1 MPWNCLWG
9 YQAPAPACRVSGPLH
24 LLLQKEGVGQAHAF
38 RSKSF
43 RKPRPCHWCHQP
55 VHNTGSCCRVCKYV
69 CHQACESKVA
79 GAVELSDSA
88 NTAQILAQVQNSDR
102 ARFSDTSWQI
112 HRTWTRNGDPLPLSP
127 TPSRSLPAPLA
138 APPAAP
144 PATATVTLRSEQN
157 GIYDTISSRAV
168 SAPATPASTTFSR
181 EQGGSRSA
189 SYPGG
194 PGSRLDLCYVAERM
208 LALHLPERDAHAEA
222 QAAHMLTNKHGE
234 HFMVFEVSG
243 GDSAGGVGAARGVF
257 GRARSLG
264 WAGDLAPPLERLC
277 AACKHIESWLAAHPK
292 NVAILLAWGNRERLG
307 VLVAAYMHYSA
318 ICGAP
323 EHALD
328 RYAMRRYLDD
338 RVPVFQLPSNKR
350 YIDTFAG
357 LLAGQIRV
365 NAAPLQLTHVSV
377 AGSLASPATPTIAFL
392 KIYENFVCVYTS
404 GLYMVNGGGW
414 TVGVGRLA
422 LRGDVVVRAYRRAAQ
437 VRPGAGPGSQGP
449 GGPGQ
454 RRLVFAC
461 QFHTCAVADHTL
473 SFTKQQLD
481 HAVHDPSFPSDGAVE
496 LVFLRGEGG
505 GGAAPAPTP
514 AAPLRAAPDALARA
528 DSLEHLRPLSTLT
541 DEDPGEN
548 NGSAEGSG
556 SGGEAGD
563 GAEAAHTFGP
573 LDGSIYATVVR
584 AGGGPSSPLS
594 ASMDSG
600 ISSAGRRA
608 APSPPDE
615 LDALLGDMLRTVS
628 ALPDPP
634 PQSHTDRPPDIP
646 YHARADSAPFTYGAP
661 GLRPGML
668 RAPNRLASPE
678 LVRRALGGDR
688 NYRPIED
695 DDDER
700 TVTPEPPS
708 PRTPL
713 SPRTL
718 RKLSHEDV
726 TTTTTVV
733 APPPASPIRN
743 GSRWT
748 NGEVEW
754 AERPASASAVTRKTP
769 ENGSWRSASTL
780 GWHESSRAREPRRSE
795 SSVEGSSGLT
805 WLQRQ
810 QQKLR
815 ERKEARERVARLPL
829 EWDTTSSRHVRRSA
843 SHRVD
848 GYTSDTT
855 AFADDDED
863 FSVPL
868 HVNTRT
874 PLRTEH
880 TSPQAPDRTSSRK
893 FMYEKM
899 TMREWSTTSTPNS
912 TPAPGL
918 LSLAEPSNTDTI
930 DRAENWSRVESRTES
945 RTESRAGTPLFP
957 THPRT
962 PYPPTPT
969 PSLSARPPRSPSVT
983 RYNMFDLE
991 DARKE
996 REVSPESEYRTYN
1009 GSSGSRRSSV
1019 SGTAE
1024 PQHVAPDRVRFAR
1037 DTSHYW
1043 YKPNISRDDAVS
1055 ALLQLEEG
1063 AFIVRDSN
1071 SFPGAFGLAVRAGGA
1086 GGVRH
1091 FLIEPTARGVR
1102 LRGCPDEPVFSSLSA
1117 LVYQHTVTPLALPVP
1132 LRLPDRD
1139 PWTGGGANAAAR
1151 ALLATGAACHVLLLG
1166 SENTEALTGPAA
1178 VKRAVTNILAK
1189 KGGAHVVHFKVFG
1202 GGITLTDAARKL
1214 FFRRH
1219 YPAAAVSY
1227 AGLDPDERRYM
1238 YTDNNTQ
1245 LEKRVFAFVA
1255 RASSGADNQCH
1266 VFAELEPE
1274 QPATA
1279 IVNFVNKALLGSS
1292 QKKDII

>member
-1 MPWNCLWG
+1 MPWNCFWG
-9 YQAPAPACRVSGPLH
+9 YESPPPLCRVSGPLH
-24 LLLQKEGVGQAHAF
+24 FINQKEGVAQAHAF
-38 RSKSF
+38 RSKVF
-43 RKPRPCHWCHQP
+43 KKPRSCQWCHQL
-55 VHNTGSCCRVCKYV
+55 VHNQGSCCRVCKYV
-69 CHQACESKVA
+69 CHTGCESKVS
-79 GAVELSDSA
+79 GAIELSDPANSA
-88 NTAQILAQVQNSDR
+88 EILQRLQNSDK

-112 HRTWTRNGDPLPLSP
+112 HRTWARNGDPLQLSP
-127 TPSRSLPAPLA
+127 PPPREDISTLPAS
-138 APPAAP
+138 
-144 PATATVTLRSEQN
+144 ATAATVTSPLRSDQN
-157 GIYDTISSRAV
+157 GIYDTITTRAV
-168 SAPATPASTTFSR
+168 SAPAPSATSVFAR
-181 EQGGSRSA
+181 EHGTRSV
-189 SYPGG
+189 SYPGPG
-194 PGSRLDLCYVAERM
+194 GAGSRLDLCYVAERM
-208 LALHLPERDAHAEA
+208 LALHLPDRDAQAEA
-222 QAAHMLTNKHGE
+222 QAAHMLNNKHGE
-234 HFMVFEVSG
+234 HYMVFEVSG
-243 GDSAGGVGAARGVF
+243 NDSSADSRTARSVF

-338 RVPVFQLPSNKR
+338 RVPVFHLPSNKR

-365 NAAPLQLTHVSV
+365 NAAPLHLTHVSV
-377 AGSLASPATPTIAFL
+377 AGSLAAPTTPTIAFL
-392 KIYENFVCVYTS
+392 KIYENYTCVYTS

-422 LRGDVVVRAYRRAAQ
+422 LRGDVLVRAYRRPAHAHTHAHN
-437 VRPGAGPGSQGP
+437 P
-449 GGPGQ
+449 Q
-454 RRLVFAC
+454 RHLVFAC

-496 LVFLRGEGG
+496 LVFARGGS
-505 GGAAPAPTP
+505 GGATPAPTP

-528 DSLEHLRPLSTLT
+528 DSLEHLRPLSTIT
-541 DEDPGEN
+541 DDDPGDN

-556 SGGEAGD
+556 SGGETGE

-615 LDALLGDMLRTVS
+615 LDALLGDMLRTVRT
-628 ALPDPP
+628 LPDPP
-634 PQSHTDRPPDIP
+634 PTPAPQSHADRAPDIP

-668 RAPNRLASPE
+668 RASNRLASPE
-678 LVRRALGGDR
+678 LVRRALGSDR
-688 NYRPIED
+688 GYRAIED

-700 TVTPEPPS
+700 TVTPDPQ
-708 PRTPL
+708 RTPL

-718 RKLSHEDV
+718 RKFTHDDI
-726 TTTTTVV
+726 TTTTTTTI
-733 APPPASPIRN
+733 PPPASPVRN
-743 GSRWT
+743 GKWL
-748 NGEVEW
+748 NGDAEW
-754 AERPASASAVTRKTP
+754 IERPPSSARKP
-769 ENGSWRSASTL
+769 ENGTWRSNSTV
-780 GWHESSRAREPRRSE
+780 GWQDFNTIRREPRRSE
-795 SSVEGSSGLT
+795 GNNVEGNSGLT

-829 EWDTTSSRHVRRSA
+829 EWDAPSRHVRRSA

-855 AFADDDED
+855 AFADDDDD

-874 PLRTEH
+874 PLRTDSI
-880 TSPQAPDRTSSRK
+880 SPQAPDRTSSK
-893 FMYEKM
+893 KIMYEKM
-899 TMREWSTTSTPNS
+899 TLREWSTSSTPTSTQ
-912 TPAPGL
+912 APGL
-918 LSLAEPSNTDTI
+918 LSLAEPNNNDTI
-930 DRAENWSRVESRTES
+930 SRERSESWSRSS
-945 RTESRAGTPLFP
+945 SRAGTPAFP

-969 PSLSARPPRSPSVT
+969 PSLSARPPRSPTVS
-983 RYNMFDLE
+983 
-991 DARKE
+991 RKE
-996 REVSPESEYRTYN
+996 RESSPESEYRVYN
-1009 GSSGSRRSSV
+1009 GVGTASTGSRRSSV
-1019 SGTAE
+1019 SATE

-1043 YKPNISRDDAVS
+1043 YKPNISRDDAVA
-1055 ALLQLEEG
+1055 ALQQLEEG

-1091 FLIEPTARGVR
+1091 FLVEPTARGVR

-1132 LRLPDRD
+1132 LNLPDRD
-1139 PWTGGGANAAAR
+1139 PWSGGSASAAAR
-1151 ALLATGAACHVLLLG
+1151 ALLATGAACNVLLLG

-1178 VKRAVTNILAK
+1178 VKRAVQNILQK
-1189 KGGAHVVHFKVFG
+1189 KAAAHVVHFKVFG

-1219 YPAAAVSY
+1219 YPASGVSY
-1227 AGLDPDERRYM
+1227 AGLDPDERRY
-1238 YTDNNTQ
+1238 THVDGGTQ
-1245 LEKRVFAFVA
+1245 SEKRIFAFVA

-1279 IVNFVNKALLGSS
+1279 IVNFVNKALLGNS
-1292 QKKDII
+1292 QKRDII

>member
-1 MPWNCLWG
+1 MPWNCFWG
-9 YQAPAPACRVSGPLH
+9 YQPPAPTCRVSGPLH
-24 LLLQKEGVGQAHAF
+24 LIQKEGVAQAHAF

-43 RKPRPCHWCHQP
+43 RKPQPCHWCHQP
-55 VHNTGSCCRVCKYV
+55 VTGQGSCCRVCKYV
-69 CHQACESKVA
+69 CHTSCENKVS
-79 GAVELSDSA
+79 GAVELADPA
-88 NTAQILAQVQNSDR
+88 NTAQILAQLQNPDR

-112 HRTWTRNGDPLPLSP
+112 HRTWRREDPLPLSP
-127 TPSRSLPAPLA
+127 PSLRVAAATSAPAPQ
-138 APPAAP
+138 
-144 PATATVTLRSEQN
+144 LRSDQN
-157 GIYDTISSRAV
+157 GIYDTITTRAV
-168 SAPATPASTTFSR
+168 SAPATPAGALFGRDQT
-181 EQGGSRSA
+181 GARSA
-189 SYPGG
+189 SFPVGG
-194 PGSRLDLCYVAERM
+194 SAGRLDLCYVAERM
-208 LALHLPERDAHAEA
+208 LALHLPDRDAHAEA

-234 HFMVFEVSG
+234 HFMVFEVSCSNG
-243 GDSAGGVGAARGVF
+243 SGAGRDAHVAF
-257 GRARSLG
+257 GRARALG
-264 WAGDLAPPLERLC
+264 WAGTLAPPLERLC
-277 AACKHIESWLAAHPK
+277 AACKHIESWLAAHPR
-292 NVAILLAWGNRERLG
+292 NVAVLLAWGNRERLG

-338 RVPVFQLPSNKR
+338 RVPVFHLPSNKR

-365 NAAPLQLTHVSV
+365 NAAPLHLTHVSV
-377 AGSLASPATPTIAFL
+377 AGALAPASEPTIAFL

-404 GLYMVNGGGW
+404 GLYMVSGGGW

-422 LRGDVVVRAYRRAAQ
+422 LRGDVLVRAYRRPAQ
-437 VRPGAGPGSQGP
+437 AQ
-449 GGPGQ
+449 Q

-481 HAVHDPSFPSDGAVE
+481 HAAHDPSFPSDGAVE
-496 LVFLRGEGG
+496 LVFARSEGG

-541 DEDPGEN
+541 DDDPGEN

-556 SGGEAGD
+556 SGGEAGE

-584 AGGGPSSPLS
+584 AGGGPASLLS

-634 PQSHTDRPPDIP
+634 GAQPAAAQSHSDRASDIP

-688 NYRPIED
+688 SYRPIED
-695 DDDER
+695 DDER
-700 TVTPEPPS
+700 VATPEPPS
-708 PRTPL
+708 PHTPV

-718 RKLSHEDV
+718 RKLTHEDV
-726 TTTTTVV
+726 TTTTTAV
-733 APPPASPIRN
+733 PPPASPLRN
-743 GSRWT
+743 GRWL
-748 NGEVEW
+748 NGDAEW
-754 AERPASASAVTRKTP
+754 TDRPPSNARKAIE
-769 ENGSWRSASTL
+769 ENGTWRSASTL

-795 SSVEGSSGLT
+795 SALEGSTGLT

-815 ERKEARERVARLPL
+815 ERKEARERVQRLPL
-829 EWDTTSSRHVRRSA
+829 EWDATSRHVRRSA
-843 SHRVD
+843 SHRMD

-855 AFADDDED
+855 AFADDDDD

-868 HVNTRT
+868 HVHTLRT
-874 PLRTEH
+874 PLRNDSI
-880 TSPQAPDRTSSRK
+880 SPQAPDRTSSRK
-893 FMYEKM
+893 FMFEKM
-899 TMREWSTTSTPNS
+899 TMREWSDSNTPTST
-912 TPAPGL
+912 TAPGL
-918 LSLAEPSNTDTI
+918 LSLAEPPSNDTI
-930 DRAENWSRVESRTES
+930 IRERTES
-945 RTESRAGTPLFP
+945 WSRSESRAGTPLFP

-969 PSLSARPPRSPSVT
+969 PSLSARPPRSPPVT
-983 RYNMFDLE
+983 
-991 DARKE
+991 RKE
-996 REVSPESEYRTYN
+996 RESSPESEYRIYN
-1009 GSSGSRRSSV
+1009 GSCGSRRSSAGG
-1019 SGTAE
+1019 SE
-1024 PQHVAPDRVRFAR
+1024 PQHVAPDRERFAR
-1037 DTSHYW
+1037 DTSHFW
-1043 YKPNISRDDAVS
+1043 YKPNISRDDAVA
-1055 ALLQLEEG
+1055 ALQQLEEG
-1063 AFIVRDSN
+1063 SFIVRDSN
-1071 SFPGAFGLAVRAGGA
+1071 SFPGAFGLAVRAGAG

-1091 FLIEPTARGVR
+1091 FLVEPAARGVR
-1102 LRGCPDEPVFSSLSA
+1102 LRGCPDEPVFGSLSA

-1139 PWTGGGANAAAR
+1139 PWSGGTANAAAR

-1178 VKRAVTNILAK
+1178 VKRAVTNIILK

-1219 YPAAAVSY
+1219 YPAANVSY
-1227 AGLDPDERRYM
+1227 AGLDPDERRFAHV
-1238 YTDNNTQ
+1238 DNGNKN
-1245 LEKRVFAFVA
+1245 EKRIFAFVA
-1255 RASSGADNQCH
+1255 RAATGSDNQCH

-1279 IVNFVNKALLGSS
+1279 IVNFVNKALLGNS

>member
-9 YQAPAPACRVSGPLH
+9 YEAPPPTCRVSGPLH
-24 LLLQKEGVGQAHAF
+24 LIFQKEGVAKAHAF
-38 RSKSF
+38 RTKNF

-55 VHNTGSCCRVCKYV
+55 VQNQGLCCRVCKYV
-69 CHQACESKVA
+69 CHTACENKVS
-79 GAVELSDSA
+79 GAIELADPANAAQLLEQLQSA
-88 NTAQILAQVQNSDR
+88 DR
-102 ARFSDTSWQI
+102 PRFTDTSWQI
-112 HRTWTRNGDPLPLSP
+112 HQSWIRNGEPLPLPQP
-127 TPSRSLPAPLA
+127 TTRTHLEPLSA
-138 APPAAP
+138 SD
-144 PATATVTLRSEQN
+144 ATTNEPNVDRN
-157 GIYDTISSRAV
+157 GIYDTIRSRAV
-168 SAPATPASTTFSR
+168 SAPATPAGFTR
-181 EQGGSRSA
+181 EQSGPRSVSYSGSA
-189 SYPGG
+189 AGT
-194 PGSRLDLCYVAERM
+194 SRLDLCYVAERM
-208 LALHLPERDAHAEA
+208 LALHLPERDAQSEK
-222 QAAHMLTNKHGE
+222 QAAHMLNNKHGE
-234 HFMVFEVSG
+234 HFMVFEVSS
-243 GDSAGGVGAARGVF
+243 GDGSSDSRARNVF
-257 GRARSLG
+257 GRAKLLG
-264 WAGDLAPPLERLC
+264 WVGNLAPPLEKLC

-292 NVAILLAWGNRERLG
+292 NVAVLLAWGNREGLG

-338 RVPVFQLPSNKR
+338 RVPVFGLPSNKR

-365 NAAPLQLTHVSV
+365 NAAPLHLTHVSV
-377 AGSLASPATPTIAFL
+377 AGSLASPAAPTIAFL

-404 GLYMVNGGGW
+404 GLYMVSGGGW

-422 LRGDVVVRAYRRAAQ
+422 LRGDVLVRAYRRPAHA
-437 VRPGAGPGSQGP
+437 RSPPRMLA
-449 GGPGQ
+449 
-454 RRLVFAC
+454 FAC

-481 HAVHDPSFPSDGAVE
+481 HATHDPLFPNDGAVE
-496 LVFLRGEGG
+496 LVFARGEGT

-541 DEDPGEN
+541 DDDNGEN

-556 SGGEAGD
+556 SSGETGD
-563 GAEAAHTFGP
+563 GSEAAHTFGP

-584 AGGGPSSPLS
+584 AGGGGPASPLS

-615 LDALLGDMLRTVS
+615 LDTLLGDMLRTVS

-634 PQSHTDRPPDIP
+634 PATAGSQSHADRAPDIP

-668 RAPNRLASPE
+668 RASNRLASPE
-678 LVRRALGGDR
+678 LVRRALGNDR
-688 NYRPIED
+688 NYRHIED

-713 SPRTL
+713 SPRTF
-718 RKLSHEDV
+718 RKLTHEDV
-726 TTTTTVV
+726 TTTTT
-733 APPPASPIRN
+733 ATPPPVSPQSN
-743 GSRWT
+743 GRWL
-748 NGEVEW
+748 NGEADW
-754 AERPASASAVTRKTP
+754 KERSATSIRKTP
-769 ENGSWRSASTL
+769 DNTNWRTASTL
-780 GWHESSRAREPRRSE
+780 DWRENSRLREPRRSE
-795 SSVEGSSGLT
+795 SGVESTGLT

-829 EWDTTSSRHVRRSA
+829 EWNGPHNVRRSA

-855 AFADDDED
+855 AFADDDDD

-868 HVNTRT
+868 HVNTIRT
-874 PLRTEH
+874 SHRTDSI
-880 TSPQAPDRTSSRK
+880 SPQAPDRTSSKK
-893 FMYEKM
+893 FMYEK
-899 TMREWSTTSTPNS
+899 TTLREWSTNS
-912 TPAPGL
+912 TPRSTPVPGL
-918 LSLAEPSNTDTI
+918 LSLAEPLNNDTLI
-930 DRAENWSRVESRTES
+930 RERSESWSRA
-945 RTESRAGTPLFP
+945 ESRAGTPAFP

-969 PSLSARPPRSPSVT
+969 PSISARPPRSPPVT
-983 RYNMFDLE
+983 
-991 DARKE
+991 RKE
-996 REVSPESEYRTYN
+996 RDGSPEVEYRIYN
-1009 GSSGSRRSSV
+1009 GSLGSRRSSLGG
-1019 SGTAE
+1019 SAE

-1043 YKPNISRDDAVS
+1043 YKPNISRDDAIS
-1055 ALLQLEEG
+1055 ALLPLEEG
-1063 AFIVRDSN
+1063 SFIVRDSN
-1071 SFPGAFGLAVRAGGA
+1071 SFPGAFGLAVRAGGV

-1091 FLIEPTARGVR
+1091 FLIEPTAKGVR

-1132 LRLPDRD
+1132 LSLPDRD
-1139 PWTGGGANAAAR
+1139 PWTGGTANAAAR
-1151 ALLATGAACHVLLLG
+1151 ALLATGAACQVLLLG

-1178 VKRAVTNILAK
+1178 VTRAVQNLLQK
-1189 KGGAHVVHFKVFG
+1189 KSPAYVVNFKVFG
-1202 GGITLTDAARKL
+1202 GGITLTDSARKL

-1219 YPAAAVSY
+1219 YPASGVSY
-1227 AGLDPDERRYM
+1227 AGLDPEGRRFTYV
-1238 YTDNNTQ
+1238 DNGKQGLKNI
-1245 LEKRVFAFVA
+1245 FAFVA
-1255 RASSGADNQCH
+1255 RVSSGADNQCH
-1266 VFAELEPE
+1266 VFAELETE

-1279 IVNFVNKALLGSS
+1279 IVNFVNKALLGNT

>member
-1 MPWNCLWG
+1 MPWCCPWSRERQRPL
-9 YQAPAPACRVSGPLH
+9 AVSPPLQ
-24 LLLQKEGVGQAHAF
+24 LLVQKEGVAQAHAF

-55 VHNTGSCCRVCKYV
+55 VTNQASYCRVCKYV
-69 CHQACESKVA
+69 CHTTCESKVS
-79 GAVELSDSA
+79 GAVELADPA
-88 NTAQILAQVQNSDR
+88 NAALLAQLHNSDR

-112 HRTWTRNGDPLPLSP
+112 HRTWARNGDPLPLSP
-127 TPSRSLPAPLA
+127 PSARAPAPPVTTA
-138 APPAAP
+138 APQ
-144 PATATVTLRSEQN
+144 LRTDQN
-157 GIYDTISSRAV
+157 GIYDTITPRAV
-168 SAPATPASTTFSR
+168 SAPATPATPLARDQS
-181 EQGGSRSA
+181 GLRSA
-189 SYPGG
+189 SYPGPAG
-194 PGSRLDLCYVAERM
+194 GSRLDLCYVAERM

-222 QAAHMLTNKHGE
+222 QAAHMLSNKHGE
-234 HFMVFEVSG
+234 HFMVFEVSSCDG
-243 GDSAGGVGAARGVF
+243 SGDGRVARAVF

-264 WAGDLAPPLERLC
+264 WSGDLAPPLERLC

-292 NVAILLAWGNRERLG
+292 NVAILLAWGSRERLG

-338 RVPVFQLPSNKR
+338 RVPVFHLPSNKR

-365 NAAPLQLTHVSV
+365 NAAPLHLTHVSV
-377 AGSLASPATPTIAFL
+377 AGTLASPATPTIAFL

-404 GLYMVNGGGW
+404 GLYMVSGGGW

-422 LRGDVVVRAYRRAAQ
+422 LRGDVVVRAYRRAAHAH
-437 VRPGAGPGSQGP
+437 PSSQSSVP
-449 GGPGQ
+449 

-481 HAVHDPSFPSDGAVE
+481 HAAHDPAFPNDGAVE
-496 LVFLRGEGG
+496 LVFARGEGA
-505 GGAAPAPTP
+505 GGAPPAPTP
-514 AAPLRAAPDALARA
+514 AAPLRAAPDALARH

-556 SGGEAGD
+556 SGGEAGES
-563 GAEAAHTFGP
+563 GEAAHTFGP

-584 AGGGPSSPLS
+584 AGGGGPASPLS

-628 ALPDPP
+628 ALPDAPTS
-634 PQSHTDRPPDIP
+634 QSSADRAPDIP

-688 NYRPIED
+688 SYKPIED

-700 TVTPEPPS
+700 APTPDAV
-708 PRTPL
+708 RTPL

-718 RKLSHEDV
+718 RKLTHEDV
-726 TTTTTVV
+726 TTTSTAATT
-733 APPPASPIRN
+733 PSPLRN
-743 GSRWT
+743 GRWL
-748 NGEVEW
+748 NGDAEW
-754 AERPASASAVTRKTP
+754 VDRPPSSTRKALP
-769 ENGSWRSASTL
+769 ENGTWRSNSSL
-780 GWHESSRAREPRRSE
+780 GWQESTRLREPRRSE
-795 SSVEGSSGLT
+795 SGTESSGLT

-829 EWDTTSSRHVRRSA
+829 EWDAPASRHVRRSA

-874 PLRTEH
+874 TLRNDSI
-880 TSPQAPDRTSSRK
+880 SPQAPDRTSSRK

-899 TMREWSTTSTPNS
+899 TMREWSASS
-912 TPAPGL
+912 TPATTPVPGL
-918 LSLAEPSNTDTI
+918 LSLAEPSDTRI
-930 DRAENWSRVESRTES
+930 RERSESWSR
-945 RTESRAGTPLFP
+945 ESRAGTPAFP

-969 PSLSARPPRSPSVT
+969 PSLSARPPRSPPVT
-983 RYNMFDLE
+983 
-991 DARKE
+991 RKE
-996 REVSPESEYRTYN
+996 REGSPESEYRVYN
-1009 GSSGSRRSSV
+1009 GSCGSRRSSLGG
-1019 SGTAE
+1019 SAE
-1024 PQHVAPDRVRFAR
+1024 PHHVADDRVRFAR

-1043 YKPNISRDDAVS
+1043 YKPNISRDDAVA
-1055 ALLQLEEG
+1055 ALQPLEEG

-1071 SFPGAFGLAVRAGGA
+1071 SFPGAFGLAVRAGPA

-1091 FLIEPTARGVR
+1091 FLVEPTAKGVR

-1139 PWTGGGANAAAR
+1139 PWTGGTANAAAR

-1178 VKRAVTNILAK
+1178 VKRAVHIVLQK
-1189 KGGAHVVHFKVFG
+1189 KAPACVVHFKVFG
-1202 GGITLTDAARKL
+1202 GGITLTDSTRKL

-1219 YPAAAVSY
+1219 YPANGVSY
-1227 AGLDPDERRYM
+1227 AGLDPDERRYT
-1238 YTDNNTQ
+1238 YVDNGTQ
-1245 LEKRVFAFVA
+1245 TEKRVFAFVA
-1255 RASSGADNQCH
+1255 RASLGADNQCH

-1279 IVNFVNKALLGSS
+1279 IVNFVNKALLGNS
-1292 QKKDII
+1292 QKRDII

>member
-1 MPWNCLWG
+1 
-9 YQAPAPACRVSGPLH
+9 
-24 LLLQKEGVGQAHAF
+24 
-38 RSKSF
+38 
-43 RKPRPCHWCHQP
+43 
-55 VHNTGSCCRVCKYV
+55 
-69 CHQACESKVA
+69 
-79 GAVELSDSA
+79 
-88 NTAQILAQVQNSDR
+88 
-102 ARFSDTSWQI
+102 
-112 HRTWTRNGDPLPLSP
+112 
-127 TPSRSLPAPLA
+127 
-138 APPAAP
+138 
-144 PATATVTLRSEQN
+144 
-157 GIYDTISSRAV
+157 
-168 SAPATPASTTFSR
+168 
-181 EQGGSRSA
+181 
-189 SYPGG
+189 
-194 PGSRLDLCYVAERM
+194 M
-208 LALHLPERDAHAEA
+208 LALHLPERDAQAEA
-222 QAAHMLTNKHGE
+222 QAAHMLNNKHGD
-234 HFMVFEVSG
+234 HYMVFEVSG
-243 GDSAGGVGAARGVF
+243 AEGDGRTARNVF

-264 WAGDLAPPLERLC
+264 WPGELAPPLERLC

-338 RVPVFQLPSNKR
+338 RVPIFDLPSNKR

-365 NAAPLQLTHVSV
+365 NAAPLHLTHVSV
-377 AGSLASPATPTIAFL
+377 AGSLAAPTAPTIAFL
-392 KIYENFVCVYTS
+392 KIYENYTCVYTS

-422 LRGDVVVRAYRRAAQ
+422 LRGDVLVRAYRRAAH
-437 VRPGAGPGSQGP
+437 AASQ
-449 GGPGQ
+449 Q
-454 RRLVFAC
+454 RQLVFAC

-496 LVFLRGEGG
+496 LVFARGEGSA
-505 GGAAPAPTP
+505 GAAPAPTP

-528 DSLEHLRPLSTLT
+528 DSLEHLRPLSALT
-541 DEDPGEN
+541 DDEPGEN
-548 NGSAEGSG
+548 NGSAEG
-556 SGGEAGD
+556 GEAGE
-563 GAEAAHTFGP
+563 GAEGAHTFGP

-634 PQSHTDRPPDIP
+634 QSTADRAPDIP

-668 RAPNRLASPE
+668 RASNRLASPE
-678 LVRRALGGDR
+678 LVRRV
-688 NYRPIED
+688 YRPVED

-700 TVTPEPPS
+700 TVTPEPS

-718 RKLSHEDV
+718 RKLTHDDI
-726 TTTTTVV
+726 TTTTTTTI
-733 APPPASPIRN
+733 PSPATPVTN
-743 GSRWT
+743 GRWT
-748 NGEVEW
+748 NGDAEW
-754 AERPASASAVTRKTP
+754 IERPPSSARKNAP
-769 ENGSWRSASTL
+769 ENGTWRSTSTIE
-780 GWHESSRAREPRRSE
+780 WQDSNTIRRESRRSE
-795 SSVEGSSGLT
+795 GSNGDNSGLT

-829 EWDTTSSRHVRRSA
+829 EWDAPSRHVRRSA

-855 AFADDDED
+855 AFADDDDD

-874 PLRTEH
+874 PLRTDSI
-880 TSPQAPDRTSSRK
+880 SPQAPDRTSSRK

-899 TMREWSTTSTPNS
+899 TMREWSTSSTPTSTQ
-912 TPAPGL
+912 APGL
-918 LSLAEPSNTDTI
+918 LSLAEPNNNETFI
-930 DRAENWSRVESRTES
+930 RDRSESWSRSD
-945 RTESRAGTPLFP
+945 SRAGTPAFP

-969 PSLSARPPRSPSVT
+969 PSLSARPPRSPTVS
-983 RYNMFDLE
+983 
-991 DARKE
+991 RKE
-996 REVSPESEYRTYN
+996 REGSPESEYRIYN
-1009 GSSGSRRSSV
+1009 GVGAGAGTGTGTGSSGSRRSSV
-1019 SGTAE
+1019 STTAE
-1024 PQHVAPDRVRFAR
+1024 PQHVAPDRVRFAK

-1043 YKPNISRDDAVS
+1043 YKPNISRDDAIS
-1055 ALLQLEEG
+1055 ALVQLEEG
-1063 AFIVRDSN
+1063 SFIVRDSN
-1071 SFPGAFGLAVRAGGA
+1071 SFPGAFGLAVRAGAA

-1091 FLIEPTARGVR
+1091 FLVEPTARGVR

-1132 LRLPDRD
+1132 LRLPERD
-1139 PWTGGGANAAAR
+1139 PWSGGNASAAAR
-1151 ALLATGAACHVLLLG
+1151 ALLATGAACNVLLLG

-1178 VKRAVTNILAK
+1178 VKRAVQNILQK
-1189 KGGAHVVHFKVFG
+1189 KPAGHVVHFKVFG

-1219 YPAAAVSY
+1219 YPASGVSH
-1227 AGLDPDERRYM
+1227 AGLDPTERRFTYM
-1238 YTDNNTQ
+1238 ENNKK
-1245 LEKRVFAFVA
+1245 LEKRIFAFVA
-1255 RASSGADNQCH
+1255 RSSSGADNECH

-1292 QKKDII
+1292 QKRDII

>member
-1 MPWNCLWG
+1 
-9 YQAPAPACRVSGPLH
+9 
-24 LLLQKEGVGQAHAF
+24 
-38 RSKSF
+38 
-43 RKPRPCHWCHQP
+43 
-55 VHNTGSCCRVCKYV
+55 
-69 CHQACESKVA
+69 
-79 GAVELSDSA
+79 
-88 NTAQILAQVQNSDR
+88 
-102 ARFSDTSWQI
+102 
-112 HRTWTRNGDPLPLSP
+112 
-127 TPSRSLPAPLA
+127 
-138 APPAAP
+138 
-144 PATATVTLRSEQN
+144 
-157 GIYDTISSRAV
+157 
-168 SAPATPASTTFSR
+168 
-181 EQGGSRSA
+181 
-189 SYPGG
+189 
-194 PGSRLDLCYVAERM
+194 M
-208 LALHLPERDAHAEA
+208 LALHLPHRDARAEA
-222 QAAHMLTNKHGE
+222 QAAHMLSNKHGE

-243 GDSAGGVGAARGVF
+243 GEEYVRECEEGLARSIF
-257 GRARSLG
+257 GRSRALG
-264 WAGDLAPPLERLC
+264 WPGALAPPLERLC

-292 NVAILLAWGNRERLG
+292 NVAVLLAWGSRERLG

-338 RVPVFQLPSNKR
+338 RVPVFHLPSNKR

-377 AGSLASPATPTIAFL
+377 AGSLAASATPTIAFL

-404 GLYMVNGGGW
+404 GLYMMNGGGW

-422 LRGDVVVRAYRRAAQ
+422 LRGDVLVRAYRRPAHANT
-437 VRPGAGPGSQGP
+437 SQ
-449 GGPGQ
+449 
-454 RRLVFAC
+454 RHLVFAC

-481 HAVHDPSFPSDGAVE
+481 HAAHESSFPCDGAVE
-496 LVFLRGEGG
+496 LVFVRGEGGG

-514 AAPLRAAPDALARA
+514 AAPLRAAPDSLARA
-528 DSLEHLRPLSTLT
+528 DSLEHLRPLSTFT
-541 DEDPGEN
+541 DEDAGDN
-548 NGSAEGSG
+548 NGSGEGSG
-556 SGGEAGD
+556 SGVEAGES
-563 GAEAAHTFGP
+563 AEAAHTFGP

-584 AGGGPSSPLS
+584 ASGGPSSPLS

-634 PQSHTDRPPDIP
+634 PAGAAHSLADRAPDIP

-668 RAPNRLASPE
+668 RPANRLASPE
-678 LVRRALGGDR
+678 LVRRA
-688 NYRPIED
+688 YRPQ
-695 DDDER
+695 DDER
-700 TVTPEPPS
+700 TITPDPPS

-713 SPRTL
+713 SPVTL
-718 RKLSHEDV
+718 RKFTHDQLI
-726 TTTTTVV
+726 TTSTTARQT
-733 APPPASPIRN
+733 SPQQN
-743 GSRWT
+743 GRWL
-748 NGEVEW
+748 NGDAEW
-754 AERPASASAVTRKTP
+754 IERPASSARKTIP
-769 ENGSWRSASTL
+769 DNGTWRSSSTL
-780 GWHESSRAREPRRSE
+780 GWHESSRGREPRRSE
-795 SSVEGSSGLT
+795 SNSEGSSGLT

-815 ERKEARERVARLPL
+815 DRKEARERVARLPL

-855 AFADDDED
+855 AFADDDDD
-863 FSVPL
+863 FTVPL

-874 PLRTEH
+874 ALRTDSV
-880 TSPQAPDRTSSRK
+880 SPQAPDRSSSKK
-893 FMYEKM
+893 FMYEKI
-899 TMREWSTTSTPNS
+899 TTREWSTSTTPTST
-912 TPAPGL
+912 TAPGL
-918 LSLAEPSNTDTI
+918 LSLAEPANTNNDNLSGE
-930 DRAENWSRVESRTES
+930 RSESWSRAES
-945 RTESRAGTPLFP
+945 RTESRAESRAGTPAFP

-969 PSLSARPPRSPSVT
+969 PTPTPSINARPPRSPPVT
-983 RYNMFDLE
+983 
-991 DARKE
+991 RKE
-996 REVSPESEYRTYN
+996 RESSPESEYRVYS
-1009 GSSGSRRSSV
+1009 GAGGGSRRGSAGTV
-1019 SGTAE
+1019 GTAE
-1024 PQHVAPDRVRFAR
+1024 PHHVAPDRVRFAR

-1043 YKPNISRDDAVS
+1043 YKPNISRDDAIS
-1055 ALLQLEEG
+1055 ALQPLEEG

-1071 SFPGAFGLAVRAGGA
+1071 SFPGAFGLAVRAGTGGA

-1091 FLIEPTARGVR
+1091 FLVEPAARGVR

-1139 PWTGGGANAAAR
+1139 PWPGGSVNAAAR

-1178 VKRAVTNILAK
+1178 VKRAVQNVLQK
-1189 KGGAHVVHFKVFG
+1189 KCIAHVVHLKVFG

-1219 YPAAAVSY
+1219 YPAAALSY
-1227 AGLDPDERRYM
+1227 AGLDPDERRYNNRDNDNPSTV
-1238 YTDNNTQ
+1238 YTD
-1245 LEKRVFAFVA
+1245 KRIFAFVA
-1255 RASSGADNQCH
+1255 RTSSGSDNQCH

-1279 IVNFVNKALLGSS
+1279 IVNFVNKALLGNT
-1292 QKKDII
+1292 QKRDII

>member
-1 MPWNCLWG
+1 MPWNCPWSRD
-9 YQAPAPACRVSGPLH
+9 QRTVISPPLEAVA
-24 LLLQKEGVGQAHAF
+24 QKEGVAQAHAF
-38 RSKSF
+38 RSKTF
-43 RKPRPCHWCHQP
+43 KKPRSCHWCHQP
-55 VHNTGSCCRVCKYV
+55 VYNGLCCRVCKYV
-69 CHQACESKVA
+69 CHTTCENKVSE
-79 GAVELSDSA
+79 AVHISDPAHSAELLVRLHNNDK
-88 NTAQILAQVQNSDR
+88 

-112 HRTWTRNGDPLPLSP
+112 HRTWTRNGDPIPRSP
-127 TPSRSLPAPLA
+127 QTARAPTKQTP
-138 APPAAP
+138 
-144 PATATVTLRSEQN
+144 TASPDVRQDDQN
-157 GIYDTISSRAV
+157 GIYDTITVRDKTRAV
-168 SAPATPASTTFSR
+168 SAPATPGPLTFAT
-181 EQGGSRSA
+181 E
-189 SYPGG
+189 YGG
-194 PGSRLDLCYVAERM
+194 PRSISYSGSGGPASRLDLCYVAERM
-208 LALHLPERDAHAEA
+208 LALHLPHRDAQAEA

-243 GDSAGGVGAARGVF
+243 DMTNDGRAARSVF

-264 WAGDLAPPLERLC
+264 WPGDLAPPLERLC

-338 RVPVFQLPSNKR
+338 RVPVFTLPSNKR

-365 NAAPLQLTHVSV
+365 NSAPLHLTHVSV
-377 AGSLASPATPTIAFL
+377 AGSLAATSTPTIAFL
-392 KIYENFVCVYTS
+392 KIYENYTCVYTS

-414 TVGVGRLA
+414 TVGVGRLS
-422 LRGDVVVRAYRRAAQ
+422 LRGDVLVRAYRRTTHAHAA
-437 VRPGAGPGSQGP
+437 RH
-449 GGPGQ
+449 
-454 RRLVFAC
+454 LVFAC
-461 QFHTCAVADHTL
+461 QFHTCAVVDHTL
-473 SFTKQQLD
+473 SFTKLQLD
-481 HAVHDPSFPSDGAVE
+481 HALHDPSFPSDGAVE
-496 LVFLRGEGG
+496 LVFARGEGS

-528 DSLEHLRPLSTLT
+528 DSLEHLRPISTLT
-541 DEDPGEN
+541 DDEPGDN

-556 SGGEAGD
+556 GEAGES
-563 GAEAAHTFGP
+563 GEAAHTFGP

-584 AGGGPSSPLS
+584 ASGGPSSPLS

-634 PQSHTDRPPDIP
+634 PAPTTPQSNSDRTPDIP
-646 YHARADSAPFTYGAP
+646 YHARTDSAPFTYGAP

-668 RAPNRLASPE
+668 RASNRLASPE
-678 LVRRALGGDR
+678 LVRRALGTDR
-688 NYRPIED
+688 GYQHIED

-700 TVTPEPPS
+700 TITPDPS

-718 RKLSHEDV
+718 RKLTYEDV
-726 TTTTTVV
+726 TTTTT
-733 APPPASPIRN
+733 AAPASPLRN
-743 GSRWT
+743 GRWT
-748 NGEVEW
+748 NGDSEW
-754 AERPASASAVTRKTP
+754 INQPNSARKLSQDAEWIENKSNGRKVDNDT
-769 ENGSWRSASTL
+769 WRSTSTI
-780 GWHESSRAREPRRSE
+780 GWHETTRSREPRRSE
-795 SSVEGSSGLT
+795 SGIEGNSGLT

-829 EWDTTSSRHVRRSA
+829 EWDAPSRLHVRRSA

-855 AFADDDED
+855 AFADDDDD

-874 PLRTEH
+874 IHRTDSI
-880 TSPQAPDRTSSRK
+880 SPQAPDRTSSRK

-899 TMREWSTTSTPNS
+899 TLREWSGSSTP
-912 TPAPGL
+912 TTPGL
-918 LSLAEPSNTDTI
+918 LSLAPANNDTMSRERSESLS
-930 DRAENWSRVESRTES
+930 RAES
-945 RTESRAGTPLFP
+945 RTESRAGTPAFP

-969 PSLSARPPRSPSVT
+969 PSLSARPPRSPPSV
-983 RYNMFDLE
+983 
-991 DARKE
+991 RKD
-996 REVSPESEYRTYN
+996 REGSPESEYRTYN
-1009 GSSGSRRSSV
+1009 GSNGSRRSSI
-1019 SGTAE
+1019 SGSE
-1024 PQHVAPDRVRFAR
+1024 LQHVAPDRVRFAR
-1037 DTSHYW
+1037 DTSQYW

-1055 ALLQLEEG
+1055 ALLQQEEG

-1071 SFPGAFGLAVRAGGA
+1071 SFPGAFGLAVRAS

-1117 LVYQHTVTPLALPVP
+1117 LVYQHTVTPLALPAA
-1132 LRLPDRD
+1132 LKLPDRD
-1139 PWTGGGANAAAR
+1139 LWTGGSANAAAR
-1151 ALLATGAACHVLLLG
+1151 ALLATGAACNVLLLG

-1178 VKRAVTNILAK
+1178 VKRAVQNILQK
-1189 KGGAHVVHFKVFG
+1189 KVVAHVVHFKVFG
-1202 GGITLTDAARKL
+1202 GGITLTDSTRKL

-1219 YPAAAVSY
+1219 YPSNAVSY
-1227 AGLDPDERRYM
+1227 AGIDPDERRYL
-1238 YTDNNTQ
+1238 YVDNGKQ
-1245 LEKRVFAFVA
+1245 GEKRIFAFVA
-1255 RASSGADNQCH
+1255 RSTSGSDNQCH

-1279 IVNFVNKALLGSS
+1279 IVNFVNKALLGNT
-1292 QKKDII
+1292 QKRDII

>member
-1 MPWNCLWG
+1 M
-9 YQAPAPACRVSGPLH
+9 
-24 LLLQKEGVGQAHAF
+24 
-38 RSKSF
+38 
-43 RKPRPCHWCHQP
+43 
-55 VHNTGSCCRVCKYV
+55 
-69 CHQACESKVA
+69 
-79 GAVELSDSA
+79 
-88 NTAQILAQVQNSDR
+88 
-102 ARFSDTSWQI
+102 
-112 HRTWTRNGDPLPLSP
+112 
-127 TPSRSLPAPLA
+127 
-138 APPAAP
+138 
-144 PATATVTLRSEQN
+144 
-157 GIYDTISSRAV
+157 
-168 SAPATPASTTFSR
+168 
-181 EQGGSRSA
+181 
-189 SYPGG
+189 
-194 PGSRLDLCYVAERM
+194 
-208 LALHLPERDAHAEA
+208 
-222 QAAHMLTNKHGE
+222 
-234 HFMVFEVSG
+234 
-243 GDSAGGVGAARGVF
+243 
-257 GRARSLG
+257 
-264 WAGDLAPPLERLC
+264 
-277 AACKHIESWLAAHPK
+277 
-292 NVAILLAWGNRERLG
+292 
-307 VLVAAYMHYSA
+307 
-318 ICGAP
+318 
-323 EHALD
+323 
-328 RYAMRRYLDD
+328 
-338 RVPVFQLPSNKR
+338 
-350 YIDTFAG
+350 
-357 LLAGQIRV
+357 
-365 NAAPLQLTHVSV
+365 
-377 AGSLASPATPTIAFL
+377 
-392 KIYENFVCVYTS
+392 
-404 GLYMVNGGGW
+404 
-414 TVGVGRLA
+414 
-422 LRGDVVVRAYRRAAQ
+422 
-437 VRPGAGPGSQGP
+437 
-449 GGPGQ
+449 
-454 RRLVFAC
+454 
-461 QFHTCAVADHTL
+461 
-473 SFTKQQLD
+473 
-481 HAVHDPSFPSDGAVE
+481 
-496 LVFLRGEGG
+496 
-505 GGAAPAPTP
+505 
-514 AAPLRAAPDALARA
+514 
-528 DSLEHLRPLSTLT
+528 
-541 DEDPGEN
+541 
-548 NGSAEGSG
+548 
-556 SGGEAGD
+556 
-563 GAEAAHTFGP
+563 
-573 LDGSIYATVVR
+573 
-584 AGGGPSSPLS
+584 
-594 ASMDSG
+594 
-600 ISSAGRRA
+600 
-608 APSPPDE
+608 
-615 LDALLGDMLRTVS
+615 
-628 ALPDPP
+628 
-634 PQSHTDRPPDIP
+634 PPDIP

-700 TVTPEPPS
+700 TVTPDPSS

-718 RKLSHEDV
+718 RKLTHEDV
-726 TTTTTVV
+726 TTTTTA

-743 GSRWT
+743 GSRWL

-754 AERPASASAVTRKTP
+754 AERPASAAATLRKTP
-769 ENGSWRSASTL
+769 PENGTWRSASTL

-795 SSVEGSSGLT
+795 TGVEGSAGLT

-829 EWDTTSSRHVRRSA
+829 EWDTASSRQVRRSA

-874 PLRTEH
+874 PLRNDH
-880 TSPQAPDRTSSRK
+880 VSPQAPDRTSSRK

-899 TMREWSTTSTPNS
+899 TLREWSATSTPNS

-918 LSLAEPSNTDTI
+918 LSLAEPPNNDTV
-930 DRAENWSRVESRTES
+930 DRAESWSRAES
-945 RTESRAGTPLFP
+945 RTESRAGTPAFP

-983 RYNMFDLE
+983 RYNTFDLE
-991 DARKE
+991 DIRKE
-996 REVSPESEYRTYN
+996 REVSPESEYRIYN

-1139 PWTGGGANAAAR
+1139 PWTGGSANAAAR

-1178 VKRAVTNILAK
+1178 VKRAVTHILSK
-1189 KGGAHVVHFKVFG
+1189 KGPAHVVHFKVFG

-1219 YPAAAVSY
+1219 YPATGVSY
-1227 AGLDPDERRYM
+1227 AGLDPDERRYTH
-1238 YTDNNTQ
+1238 TDNNTQ
-1245 LEKRVFAFVA
+1245 LEKRIFAFVA

>member
-9 YQAPAPACRVSGPLH
+9 YQPPAPTCRVSGPLH
-24 LLLQKEGVGQAHAF
+24 LALQKEGVPQAHAF

-55 VHNTGSCCRVCKYV
+55 VHNQGSCCRVCKYV
-69 CHQACESKVA
+69 CHTTCESKVSE
-79 GAVELSDSA
+79 AVELTDSA

-112 HRTWTRNGDPLPLSP
+112 HRNWTRNGDPLPGSP
-127 TPSRSLPAPLA
+127 TASRSLPAPVT
-138 APPAAP
+138 APPPVPPSSAA
-144 PATATVTLRSEQN
+144 ATLRSEQN
-157 GIYDTISSRAV
+157 GIYDTITTRAV
-168 SAPATPASTTFSR
+168 SAPATPASATFLR
-181 EQGGSRSA
+181 EQSGSRSA

-194 PGSRLDLCYVAERM
+194 SGTRLDLCYVAERM

-243 GDSAGGVGAARGVF
+243 GESDGGRLAREVF

-264 WAGDLAPPLERLC
+264 WAGELAPPLERLC

-338 RVPVFQLPSNKR
+338 RVPIFQLPSNKR

-365 NAAPLQLTHVSV
+365 NAAPLHLTHVSV
-377 AGSLASPATPTIAFL
+377 AGSLASTATPTIAFL

-422 LRGDVVVRAYRRAAQ
+422 LRGDVLVRAYRRPANSHPA
-437 VRPGAGPGSQGP
+437 
-449 GGPGQ
+449 
-454 RRLVFAC
+454 RRHLVFAC

-496 LVFLRGEGG
+496 LVFARGTG
-505 GGAAPAPTP
+505 GGAAPAPAPTP

-541 DEDPGEN
+541 DDDPGEN

-556 SGGEAGD
+556 SGGEAGE
-563 GAEAAHTFGP
+563 GGEAAHTFGP

-584 AGGGPSSPLS
+584 AGGGGPSSPLS

-634 PQSHTDRPPDIP
+634 PAPLTPQPQSHADRPPDIP

-668 RAPNRLASPE
+668 RASNRLASPE
-678 LVRRALGGDR
+678 LVRRALGADR

-700 TVTPEPPS
+700 TVTPEAPS
-708 PRTPL
+708 PRTQTPL

-718 RKLSHEDV
+718 RKLTHEDV
-726 TTTTTVV
+726 TTTTTAMP
-733 APPPASPIRN
+733 APSSPVRN
-743 GSRWT
+743 GRWL

-754 AERPASASAVTRKTP
+754 AERPASSAQKTPP
-769 ENGSWRSASTL
+769 ENGTWRSASSM
-780 GWHESSRAREPRRSE
+780 GWQESVRAREPRRSE
-795 SSVEGSSGLT
+795 SSVESSSGLT

-829 EWDTTSSRHVRRSA
+829 EWDTAPSRHVRRSA

-855 AFADDDED
+855 AFADDDDD

-874 PLRTEH
+874 TLRTDH
-880 TSPQAPDRTSSRK
+880 ISPQAPDRTSSRK

-899 TMREWSTTSTPNS
+899 TMREWSSASTPTN

-918 LSLAEPSNTDTI
+918 LSLAEPVSTDTV
-930 DRAENWSRVESRTES
+930 DRAETWSRAES
-945 RTESRAGTPLFP
+945 RTESRAGTPAFP

-969 PSLSARPPRSPSVT
+969 PSFSARPPRSPSVT
-983 RYNMFDLE
+983 
-991 DARKE
+991 RKE
-996 REVSPESEYRTYN
+996 REVSPESEYRTFN
-1009 GSSGSRRSSV
+1009 GSGSLGSRRSSV
-1019 SGTAE
+1019 SGSAE

-1055 ALLQLEEG
+1055 TLLQLEEG

-1132 LRLPDRD
+1132 LKLPDRD
-1139 PWTGGGANAAAR
+1139 PWSGGGAQAAAR
-1151 ALLATGAACHVLLLG
+1151 ALLSSGAACHVLLLG

-1178 VKRAVTNILAK
+1178 VKRAVTNILNK
-1189 KGGAHVVHFKVFG
+1189 KSAAHVVHFKVFG

-1219 YPAAAVSY
+1219 YPASGISY
-1227 AGLDPDERRYM
+1227 AGIDPDERRYT
-1238 YTDNNTQ
+1238 YLDNNTQ
-1245 LEKRVFAFVA
+1245 IEKRVFAFVA

-1279 IVNFVNKALLGSS
+1279 IVNFVNKALLGNS
-1292 QKKDII
+1292 QKRDII

>member
-1 MPWNCLWG
+1 MKLFKRRLSFSAEK
-9 YQAPAPACRVSGPLH
+9 QARVS
-24 LLLQKEGVGQAHAF
+24 
-38 RSKSF
+38 
-43 RKPRPCHWCHQP
+43 RKDDTFE
-55 VHNTGSCCRVCKYV
+55 NEDK
-69 CHQACESKVA
+69 
-79 GAVELSDSA
+79 
-88 NTAQILAQVQNSDR
+88 

-112 HRTWTRNGDPLPLSP
+112 HRTWARNGDPLPLSP
-127 TPSRSLPAPLA
+127 PPPGRSKQVLPSAQEATTAVSLH
-138 APPAAP
+138 
-144 PATATVTLRSEQN
+144 SDQN
-157 GIYDTISSRAV
+157 GIYDTITTRAV
-168 SAPATPASTTFSR
+168 SAPATPGVQTLGRDQS
-181 EQGGSRSA
+181 GPRSA

-194 PGSRLDLCYVAERM
+194 PAPRLDLSYVAERM

-222 QAAHMLTNKHGE
+222 QAAHMLTNKHGQ
-234 HFMVFEVSG
+234 HYMVFQVSG
-243 GDSAGGVGAARGVF
+243 GDSTSEGHAARSVF
-257 GRARSLG
+257 GKARSLG
-264 WAGDLAPPLERLC
+264 WAGDLAPPLEKLC

-292 NVAILLAWGNRERLG
+292 NVAVLLAWGNRERLG

-338 RVPVFQLPSNKR
+338 RVPVFHLPSNKR

-365 NAAPLQLTHVSV
+365 NSAPLHLTHVTV
-377 AGSLASPATPTIAFL
+377 AGSLASVTTPTIAFL
-392 KIYENFVCVYTS
+392 KIYENFNCVYTS

-422 LRGDVVVRAYRRAAQ
+422 LRGDVLVRAYRRPAHAA
-437 VRPGAGPGSQGP
+437 ASQ
-449 GGPGQ
+449 
-454 RRLVFAC
+454 RYLVFAC

-481 HAVHDPSFPSDGAVE
+481 HAAHDPSFPSDGAVE
-496 LVFLRGEGG
+496 LVFARGEGG
-505 GGAAPAPTP
+505 GGATPAPTP

-528 DSLEHLRPLSTLT
+528 DSLDNLRPISTFT
-541 DEDPGEN
+541 DDDPGEN

-556 SGGEAGD
+556 SGGEAGEN
-563 GAEAAHTFGP
+563 AEGTHTFGP

-584 AGGGPSSPLS
+584 SGGGGPSSPLS

-634 PQSHTDRPPDIP
+634 PASQTPQPQSQAERGLDIP

-668 RAPNRLASPE
+668 RASNRLASPE
-678 LVRRALGGDR
+678 LVRRALGSDR

-695 DDDER
+695 DDDEC
-700 TVTPEPPS
+700 TVTPEPS

-718 RKLSHEDV
+718 RKMAHEHV
-726 TTTTTVV
+726 TTTTTTTIQST
-733 APPPASPIRN
+733 PPAISPIRN
-743 GSRWT
+743 GRWL
-748 NGEVEW
+748 NGEADW
-754 AERPASASAVTRKTP
+754 TERPPSSARKTLP
-769 ENGSWRSASTL
+769 DSGTWRSNSTL
-780 GWHESSRAREPRRSE
+780 GWHESTRIREPRRSE
-795 SSVEGSSGLT
+795 GSIESVSGLT

-810 QQKLR
+810 QQRLR
-815 ERKEARERVARLPL
+815 EKKEARERVARLPL
-829 EWDTTSSRHVRRSA
+829 EWDTATSRHVRRSA

-874 PLRTEH
+874 PLRNDSI
-880 TSPQAPDRTSSRK
+880 SPQAPDRTSSRK

-899 TMREWSTTSTPNS
+899 TVREWSNNTTPTNTP
-912 TPAPGL
+912 TPGL
-918 LSLAEPSNTDTI
+918 LSLAEPVSNET
-930 DRAENWSRVESRTES
+930 VERTES
-945 RTESRAGTPLFP
+945 WSRAESRAGTPAFP

-969 PSLSARPPRSPSVT
+969 PSLSSRPPRSPTVT
-983 RYNMFDLE
+983 R
-991 DARKE
+991 RE
-996 REVSPESEYRTYN
+996 REGSPESEYRTLN

-1019 SGTAE
+1019 SGSAE

-1043 YKPNISRDDAVS
+1043 YKPNISRDDAVI
-1055 ALLQLEEG
+1055 ALQPLEEG

-1091 FLIEPTARGVR
+1091 FLIEPAARGVR
-1102 LRGCPDEPVFSSLSA
+1102 LRGCADEPVFSSLSA

-1139 PWTGGGANAAAR
+1139 PWVGGSANAAAR

-1166 SENTEALTGPAA
+1166 SDNTEALTGPAA
-1178 VKRAVTNILAK
+1178 VKRAVSNILQK
-1189 KGGAHVVHFKVFG
+1189 KAPAHMVHFKVFG
-1202 GGITLTDAARKL
+1202 GGITLTDSARKL

-1219 YPAAAVSY
+1219 YPASGVSY
-1227 AGLDPDERRYM
+1227 AGIDPDERRYM
-1238 YTDNNTQ
+1238 YQDNGTQTD
-1245 LEKRVFAFVA
+1245 KRIFAFVA
-1255 RASSGADNQCH
+1255 RSSSGADNQCH

-1279 IVNFVNKALLGSS
+1279 IVNFVNKALLGST
-1292 QKKDII
+1292 QKRDII

>member
-1 MPWNCLWG
+1 MFNKRLSTSSSNTNS
-9 YQAPAPACRVSGPLH
+9 SGSSSLR
-24 LLLQKEGVGQAHAF
+24 LAD
-38 RSKSF
+38 
-43 RKPRPCHWCHQP
+43 
-55 VHNTGSCCRVCKYV
+55 
-69 CHQACESKVA
+69 
-79 GAVELSDSA
+79 AVQLSEAA
-88 NTAQILAQVQNSDR
+88 NTAQVLARPHHNDK
-102 ARFSDTSWQI
+102 ARFTDTSWQI
-112 HRTWTRNGDPLPLSP
+112 HRTWSRNGDPLPHS
-127 TPSRSLPAPLA
+127 PAPVQTEPTKQSA
-138 APPAAP
+138 ITSAEQ
-144 PATATVTLRSEQN
+144 RDDQN
-157 GIYDTISSRAV
+157 GIYDTITTRAI
-168 SAPATPASTTFSR
+168 SAPATPSVTTFTR
-181 EQGGSRSA
+181 EYGGGPRSV
-189 SYPGG
+189 SYPGSG
-194 PGSRLDLCYVAERM
+194 NGSASRLDLCYVAERM
-208 LALHLPERDAHAEA
+208 LALHLPHRDAQAEA

-243 GDSAGGVGAARGVF
+243 SEGSGDGRAARGVF
-257 GRARSLG
+257 GRGRSLG
-264 WAGDLAPPLERLC
+264 WPGDLAPPLERLC

-307 VLVAAYMHYSA
+307 VVVAAYMHYSA

-338 RVPVFQLPSNKR
+338 RVPVFSLPSNKR

-365 NAAPLQLTHVSV
+365 NSAPLYLTHVSV
-377 AGSLASPATPTIAFL
+377 AGSLAATTAPTIAFL
-392 KIYENFVCVYTS
+392 KIYENFTCVYTS

-414 TVGVGRLA
+414 TAGVGRLA
-422 LRGDVVVRAYRRAAQ
+422 LRGDVLVRAYRRPATAA
-437 VRPGAGPGSQGP
+437 PSHDT
-449 GGPGQ
+449 Q
-454 RRLVFAC
+454 RHLVFAC

-473 SFTKQQLD
+473 SFTKLQLD

-496 LVFLRGEGG
+496 LIFARGDGA

-528 DSLEHLRPLSTLT
+528 DSLEHLRPLSAIT
-541 DEDPGEN
+541 DDDTGDN
-548 NGSAEGSG
+548 NGGDGSG
-556 SGGEAGD
+556 DVE

-584 AGGGPSSPLS
+584 ASGGASSPLS

-615 LDALLGDMLRTVS
+615 LDVLLGDMLRTVS

-634 PQSHTDRPPDIP
+634 QSCADRPPDIP

-668 RAPNRLASPE
+668 RASNRLASPE
-678 LVRRALGGDR
+678 LVRRALGDR
-688 NYRPIED
+688 TYHPIED
-695 DDDER
+695 DDER
-700 TVTPEPPS
+700 TITPDPA

-718 RKLSHEDV
+718 RKLTHEDV
-726 TTTTTVV
+726 TTTTTTVS
-733 APPPASPIRN
+733 PPKDTSPPRN
-743 GSRWT
+743 GRWT
-748 NGEVEW
+748 NGDAEW
-754 AERPASASAVTRKTP
+754 IERAPSTPRKVP
-769 ENGSWRSASTL
+769 ENIDTWRTTSSLSWRD
-780 GWHESSRAREPRRSE
+780 SSRSHEPRRSE
-795 SSVEGSSGLT
+795 NGTESTSGLT

-829 EWDTTSSRHVRRSA
+829 EWDAPSRHVRRSA

-874 PLRTEH
+874 VHRTDSV
-880 TSPQAPDRTSSRK
+880 SPQAPDRSSSKK

-899 TMREWSTTSTPNS
+899 TMREWSTST
-912 TPAPGL
+912 APRTTATLGL
-918 LSLAEPSNTDTI
+918 LSLAEPLDNDVTI
-930 DRAENWSRVESRTES
+930 RERSESWSRADSRAD
-945 RTESRAGTPLFP
+945 SRAGTPAFP

-969 PSLSARPPRSPSVT
+969 PSLSARPPRSPPSS
-983 RYNMFDLE
+983 
-991 DARKE
+991 RKD
-996 REVSPESEYRTYN
+996 REGSPESEYRTYN
-1009 GSSGSRRSSV
+1009 GSTSSRRSSL
-1019 SGTAE
+1019 SGSE
-1024 PQHVAPDRVRFAR
+1024 LQHVAPERVRFAR

-1043 YKPNISRDDAVS
+1043 YKPNISRDDAIS
-1055 ALLQLEEG
+1055 ALLPLEEG
-1063 AFIVRDSN
+1063 SFIVRDSN
-1071 SFPGAFGLAVRAGGA
+1071 SFPGAFGLAVRGGGA

-1102 LRGCPDEPVFSSLSA
+1102 LRGCPDEPVFGSLSA

-1132 LRLPDRD
+1132 LKLPDRD
-1139 PWTGGGANAAAR
+1139 PWTGGSANAAAR
-1151 ALLATGAACHVLLLG
+1151 ALLSTGAACSVLLLG

-1178 VKRAVTNILAK
+1178 VKRVVHSILQK
-1189 KGGAHVVHFKVFG
+1189 KSPAHVIHFKVFG
-1202 GGITLTDAARKL
+1202 GGITLTDSSRKL

-1219 YPAAAVSY
+1219 YPATNISY
-1227 AGLDPDERRYM
+1227 AGLDPDERRYT
-1238 YTDNNTQ
+1238 YVDNGKQ
-1245 LEKRVFAFVA
+1245 SEKRIFAFVA
-1255 RASSGADNQCH
+1255 RSTSGTDNQCH

-1279 IVNFVNKALLGSS
+1279 IVNFVNKALLGNTP
-1292 QKKDII
+1292 KRDMI

>member
-1 MPWNCLWG
+1 MFKWMRHWF
-9 YQAPAPACRVSGPLH
+9 RKDVKTI
-24 LLLQKEGVGQAHAF
+24 QKEGVAQAHAF
-38 RSKSF
+38 RSKTF
-43 RKPRPCHWCHQP
+43 KKPRSCHWCHQP
-55 VHNTGSCCRVCKYV
+55 VYNGLCCRVCKYV
-69 CHQACESKVA
+69 CHTTCENKVSE
-79 GAVELSDSA
+79 AVHISDPAHSAELLVRLHNNDK
-88 NTAQILAQVQNSDR
+88 

-112 HRTWTRNGDPLPLSP
+112 HRTWTRNGDPIPRSP
-127 TPSRSLPAPLA
+127 QTARAPTKQTP
-138 APPAAP
+138 
-144 PATATVTLRSEQN
+144 TASPDVRQDDQN
-157 GIYDTISSRAV
+157 GIYDTITVRDKTRAV
-168 SAPATPASTTFSR
+168 SAPATPGPLTFAT
-181 EQGGSRSA
+181 E
-189 SYPGG
+189 YGG
-194 PGSRLDLCYVAERM
+194 PRSISYSGSGGPASRLDLCYVAERM
-208 LALHLPERDAHAEA
+208 LALHLPHRDAQAEA

-243 GDSAGGVGAARGVF
+243 DMTNDGRAARSVF

-264 WAGDLAPPLERLC
+264 WPGDLAPPLERLC

-338 RVPVFQLPSNKR
+338 RVPVFTLPSNKR

-365 NAAPLQLTHVSV
+365 NSAPLHLTHVSV
-377 AGSLASPATPTIAFL
+377 AGSLAATSTPTIAFL
-392 KIYENFVCVYTS
+392 KIYENYTCVYTS

-414 TVGVGRLA
+414 TVGVGRLS
-422 LRGDVVVRAYRRAAQ
+422 LRGDVLVRAYRRTTHAHAA
-437 VRPGAGPGSQGP
+437 RH
-449 GGPGQ
+449 
-454 RRLVFAC
+454 LVFAC
-461 QFHTCAVADHTL
+461 QFHTCAVVDHTL
-473 SFTKQQLD
+473 SFTKLQLD
-481 HAVHDPSFPSDGAVE
+481 HALHDPSFPSDGAVE
-496 LVFLRGEGG
+496 LVFARGEGS

-528 DSLEHLRPLSTLT
+528 DSLEHLRPISTLT
-541 DEDPGEN
+541 DDEPGDN

-556 SGGEAGD
+556 GEAGES
-563 GAEAAHTFGP
+563 GEAAHTFGP

-584 AGGGPSSPLS
+584 ASGGPSSPLS

-634 PQSHTDRPPDIP
+634 PAPTTPQSNSDRTPDIP
-646 YHARADSAPFTYGAP
+646 YHARTDSAPFTYGAP

-668 RAPNRLASPE
+668 RASNRLASPE
-678 LVRRALGGDR
+678 LVRRALGTDR
-688 NYRPIED
+688 GYQHIED

-700 TVTPEPPS
+700 TITPDPS

-718 RKLSHEDV
+718 RKLTYEDV
-726 TTTTTVV
+726 TTTTT
-733 APPPASPIRN
+733 AAPASPLRN
-743 GSRWT
+743 GRWT
-748 NGEVEW
+748 NGDSEW
-754 AERPASASAVTRKTP
+754 INQPNSARKLSQDAEWIENKSNGRKVDNDT
-769 ENGSWRSASTL
+769 WRSTSTI
-780 GWHESSRAREPRRSE
+780 GWHETTRSREPRRSE
-795 SSVEGSSGLT
+795 SGIEGNSGLT

-829 EWDTTSSRHVRRSA
+829 EWDAPSRLHVRRSA

-855 AFADDDED
+855 AFADDDDD

-874 PLRTEH
+874 IHRTDSI
-880 TSPQAPDRTSSRK
+880 SPQAPDRTSSRK

-899 TMREWSTTSTPNS
+899 TLREWSGSSTP
-912 TPAPGL
+912 TTPGL
-918 LSLAEPSNTDTI
+918 LSLAPANNDTMSRERSESLS
-930 DRAENWSRVESRTES
+930 RAES
-945 RTESRAGTPLFP
+945 RTESRAGTPAFP

-969 PSLSARPPRSPSVT
+969 PSLSARPPRSPPSV
-983 RYNMFDLE
+983 
-991 DARKE
+991 RKD
-996 REVSPESEYRTYN
+996 REGSPESEYRTYN
-1009 GSSGSRRSSV
+1009 GSNGSRRSSI
-1019 SGTAE
+1019 SGSE
-1024 PQHVAPDRVRFAR
+1024 LQHVAPDRVRFAR
-1037 DTSHYW
+1037 DTSQYW

-1055 ALLQLEEG
+1055 ALLQQEEG

-1071 SFPGAFGLAVRAGGA
+1071 SFPGAFGLAVRAS

-1117 LVYQHTVTPLALPVP
+1117 LVYQHTVTPLALPAA
-1132 LRLPDRD
+1132 LKLPDRD
-1139 PWTGGGANAAAR
+1139 LWTGGSANAAAR
-1151 ALLATGAACHVLLLG
+1151 ALLATGAACNVLLLG

-1178 VKRAVTNILAK
+1178 VKRAVQNILQK
-1189 KGGAHVVHFKVFG
+1189 KVVAHVVHFKVFG
-1202 GGITLTDAARKL
+1202 GGITLTDSTRKL

-1219 YPAAAVSY
+1219 YPSNAVSY
-1227 AGLDPDERRYM
+1227 AGIDPDERRYL
-1238 YTDNNTQ
+1238 YVDNGKQ
-1245 LEKRVFAFVA
+1245 GEKRIFAFVA
-1255 RASSGADNQCH
+1255 RSTSGSDNQCH

-1279 IVNFVNKALLGSS
+1279 IVNFVNKALLGNT
-1292 QKKDII
+1292 QKRDII

>member
-1 MPWNCLWG
+1 MKLFKRRLSFSG
-9 YQAPAPACRVSGPLH
+9 DKQRQVSHSDDP
-24 LLLQKEGVGQAHAF
+24 F
-38 RSKSF
+38 
-43 RKPRPCHWCHQP
+43 
-55 VHNTGSCCRVCKYV
+55 VHEDK
-69 CHQACESKVA
+69 
-79 GAVELSDSA
+79 
-88 NTAQILAQVQNSDR
+88 

-112 HRTWTRNGDPLPLSP
+112 HRTWARNGDPLQLSP
-127 TPSRSLPAPLA
+127 PPVRADNTLPS
-138 APPAAP
+138 
-144 PATATVTLRSEQN
+144 TAVSSPLRSDQN
-157 GIYDTISSRAV
+157 GIYDTITTRAV
-168 SAPATPASTTFSR
+168 SAPASSATTIFTR
-181 EQGGSRSA
+181 EHGGIRSA
-189 SYPGG
+189 SYPGPGG
-194 PGSRLDLCYVAERM
+194 PSSRLDLCYVAERM
-208 LALHLPERDAHAEA
+208 LALHLPERDAQAEA
-222 QAAHMLTNKHGE
+222 QAAHMLNNKHGE
-234 HFMVFEVSG
+234 HYMVFEVSG
-243 GDSAGGVGAARGVF
+243 ADGSDGRTARNVF
-257 GRARSLG
+257 SRARSLG
-264 WAGDLAPPLERLC
+264 WPGELAPPLERLC

-338 RVPVFQLPSNKR
+338 RVPIFHLPSNKR

-365 NAAPLQLTHVSV
+365 NAAPLHLTHVSV
-377 AGSLASPATPTIAFL
+377 AGSLAAPTVPTIAFL
-392 KIYENFVCVYTS
+392 KIYENYTCVYTS
-404 GLYMVNGGGW
+404 GLYLVNGGGW

-422 LRGDVVVRAYRRAAQ
+422 LRGDVLVRAYRRPAHVQTHAQ
-437 VRPGAGPGSQGP
+437 AT
-449 GGPGQ
+449 Q
-454 RRLVFAC
+454 RHLVFAC

-496 LVFLRGEGG
+496 LVFARGEGSS
-505 GGAAPAPTP
+505 GAAPAPTP

-528 DSLEHLRPLSTLT
+528 DSLEHLRPLSALT
-541 DEDPGEN
+541 DDEPGDN

-556 SGGEAGD
+556 SGGEAGE

-615 LDALLGDMLRTVS
+615 LDALLGDMLRTVR

-634 PQSHTDRPPDIP
+634 PAPQSQVDRAPDIP

-668 RAPNRLASPE
+668 RASNRLASPE
-678 LVRRALGGDR
+678 LVRRALGSDR
-688 NYRPIED
+688 GYKAIED

-700 TVTPEPPS
+700 TVTPEPS

-718 RKLSHEDV
+718 RKLTHDDV
-726 TTTTTVV
+726 TTTTTTTLPQTD
-733 APPPASPIRN
+733 APVSNGRWLNGDAEWIDRPPS
-743 GSRWT
+743 
-748 NGEVEW
+748 
-754 AERPASASAVTRKTP
+754 SARKTAP
-769 ENGSWRSASTL
+769 DCGTWRSTSTIE
-780 GWHESSRAREPRRSE
+780 WQDTIRRDARRSE
-795 SSVEGSSGLT
+795 GNNVENSGLT

-829 EWDTTSSRHVRRSA
+829 EWDAPSRHVRRSA
-843 SHRVD
+843 SHRMD

-855 AFADDDED
+855 AFADDDDD

-874 PLRTEH
+874 PLRTDSI
-880 TSPQAPDRTSSRK
+880 SPQAPDRTSSRK

-899 TMREWSTTSTPNS
+899 TMREWSTSSTPTSTQ
-912 TPAPGL
+912 APGL
-918 LSLAEPSNTDTI
+918 LSLAEPNNNDTI
-930 DRAENWSRVESRTES
+930 TRERSESWSRSD
-945 RTESRAGTPLFP
+945 SRAGTPAFP

-969 PSLSARPPRSPSVT
+969 PSLSARPPRSPTVS
-983 RYNMFDLE
+983 
-991 DARKE
+991 RKE
-996 REVSPESEYRTYN
+996 REGSPESEYRVYN
-1009 GSSGSRRSSV
+1009 GTGAGAGTGSSGSRRSSV
-1019 SGTAE
+1019 STTE
-1024 PQHVAPDRVRFAR
+1024 LQHVAPDRVRFAK
-1037 DTSHYW
+1037 DTSQYW
-1043 YKPNISRDDAVS
+1043 YKPNISRDDAIS
-1055 ALLQLEEG
+1055 ALQQLEEG

-1132 LRLPDRD
+1132 LKLPDRD
-1139 PWTGGGANAAAR
+1139 PWSGGNASAAAR
-1151 ALLATGAACHVLLLG
+1151 ALLSTGAACNVLLLG

-1178 VKRAVTNILAK
+1178 VKRAVHNILQK
-1189 KGGAHVVHFKVFG
+1189 KSACHVVHFKVFG
-1202 GGITLTDAARKL
+1202 GGITLTDAARRL

-1219 YPAAAVSY
+1219 YPAAAVSH
-1227 AGLDPDERRYM
+1227 AGLDPDERRYT
-1238 YTDNNTQ
+1238 YVHNGTQ
-1245 LEKRVFAFVA
+1245 SEKRIFAFVA

-1292 QKKDII
+1292 QKRDII

>member
-1 MPWNCLWG
+1 MPWSCPWSRDRQQPL
-9 YQAPAPACRVSGPLH
+9 AVSPPLH
-24 LLLQKEGVGQAHAF
+24 LVLKKEGVGQAHAF
-38 RSKSF
+38 RSKSL

-55 VHNTGSCCRVCKYV
+55 VSAQASCCRVCKYV
-69 CHQACESKVA
+69 CHPACESKVS
-79 GAVELSDSA
+79 GAVELADPA
-88 NTAQILAQVQNSDR
+88 NAEQILAHLQSSDR

-112 HRTWTRNGDPLPLSP
+112 HRTWARNGDPLPLSP
-127 TPSRSLPAPLA
+127 PPARAHAAPLPAPPGS
-138 APPAAP
+138 APAP
-144 PATATVTLRSEQN
+144 LRSDQN
-157 GIYDTISSRAV
+157 GIYDTITTRAA
-168 SAPATPASTTFSR
+168 SAPATPGTPAFARDQS
-181 EQGGSRSA
+181 GPRSA

-194 PGSRLDLCYVAERM
+194 AGSRLDLCYVAERM
-208 LALHLPERDAHAEA
+208 LALHLPDRDAHAEA
-222 QAAHMLTNKHGE
+222 QAAHMLANKHGD
-234 HFMVFEVSG
+234 HFMVFEVSS
-243 GDSAGGVGAARGVF
+243 GDGSGDGRAARSVF

-264 WAGDLAPPLERLC
+264 WAGELAPPLERLC
-277 AACKHIESWLAAHPK
+277 AACKHIESWLGANPK
-292 NVAILLAWGNRERLG
+292 NVAILLAWGSRERLG

-338 RVPVFQLPSNKR
+338 RVPVFHLPSNKR

-365 NAAPLQLTHVSV
+365 NAAPLHLTHVSV

-392 KIYENFVCVYTS
+392 KIYENFMCVYTS

-422 LRGDVVVRAYRRAAQ
+422 LRGDVLVRAYRRPAHAQ
-437 VRPGAGPGSQGP
+437 A
-449 GGPGQ
+449 
-454 RRLVFAC
+454 RRHLVFAC

-481 HAVHDPSFPSDGAVE
+481 HAAHDPSFPSDGAVE
-496 LVFLRGEGG
+496 LVFARGDGA

-541 DEDPGEN
+541 DDDPGEN

-556 SGGEAGD
+556 SGGEAGE

-584 AGGGPSSPLS
+584 AGGGGPSSPLS

-634 PQSHTDRPPDIP
+634 PAPQSLADRAPDIP

-688 NYRPIED
+688 SYRPIDD

-700 TVTPEPPS
+700 TVTPEPSS
-708 PRTPL
+708 PRTPV
-713 SPRTL
+713 SPRTAK
-718 RKLSHEDV
+718 KLTHEDI
-726 TTTTTVV
+726 TTTTTTL
-733 APPPASPIRN
+733 PQNTTLRN
-743 GSRWT
+743 GRWL
-748 NGEVEW
+748 NGEAEW
-754 AERPASASAVTRKTP
+754 AERPPTSARKTP
-769 ENGSWRSASTL
+769 ENGTWRSASTL

-795 SSVEGSSGLT
+795 SALEGNSGLT

-829 EWDTTSSRHVRRSA
+829 EWDTATRHVRRSA

-855 AFADDDED
+855 AFADDDDD

-868 HVNTRT
+868 HVNTART
-874 PLRTEH
+874 PLRTDSI
-880 TSPQAPDRTSSRK
+880 SPQAPDRTSSRK

-899 TMREWSTTSTPNS
+899 TMREWSTNTTPTSTPV
-912 TPAPGL
+912 PGL
-918 LSLAEPSNTDTI
+918 LSLAEPINNGDSVV
-930 DRAENWSRVESRTES
+930 RERSESWSRS
-945 RTESRAGTPLFP
+945 ESRAGTPAFP

-969 PSLSARPPRSPSVT
+969 PSLSARPPRSPPVT
-983 RYNMFDLE
+983 
-991 DARKE
+991 RKE
-996 REVSPESEYRTYN
+996 REGSPESEYRTYN
-1009 GSSGSRRSSV
+1009 GSCGSRRSSLGG
-1019 SGTAE
+1019 SAE
-1024 PQHVAPDRVRFAR
+1024 PQHVAPERVRFAR

-1043 YKPNISRDDAVS
+1043 YKPNISRDDAVA
-1055 ALLQLEEG
+1055 ALQPLEEG
-1063 AFIVRDSN
+1063 SFIVRDSN
-1071 SFPGAFGLAVRAGGA
+1071 SFPGGFGLAVRAGG
-1086 GGVRH
+1086 GVRH
-1091 FLIEPTARGVR
+1091 FLVEPTARGVR
-1102 LRGCPDEPVFSSLSA
+1102 LRGCPDEPVFGSLSA

-1139 PWTGGGANAAAR
+1139 PWTGGSANAAAR

-1178 VKRAVTNILAK
+1178 VKRAVQNLLVK
-1189 KGGAHVVHFKVFG
+1189 KAPAHVVHFKVFG
-1202 GGITLTDAARKL
+1202 GGITLTDSARKL

-1219 YPAAAVSY
+1219 YPAAGVSY
-1227 AGLDPDERRYM
+1227 AGLDPDDRRYM
-1238 YTDNNTQ
+1238 YVDAGKQ
-1245 LEKRVFAFVA
+1245 SEKRIFAFVA
-1255 RASSGADNQCH
+1255 RASVGADNQCH

-1279 IVNFVNKALLGSS
+1279 IVNFVNKALLGNT

>member
-9 YQAPAPACRVSGPLH
+9 YEPPPPCRVSGPLH
-24 LLLQKEGVGQAHAF
+24 LLLQKEGVAQAHAF

-55 VHNTGSCCRVCKYV
+55 IHNLGSCCRVCKYV
-69 CHQACESKVA
+69 CHAACESKVS
-79 GAVELSDSA
+79 GAVQLSDP
-88 NTAQILAQVQNSDR
+88 NTAQLLEHLQNADR

-112 HRTWTRNGDPLPLSP
+112 HRSWTRNGDPLPLSLPP
-127 TPSRSLPAPLA
+127 TRSNDVPLPA
-138 APPAAP
+138 
-144 PATATVTLRSEQN
+144 ATAASPQHSDQN
-157 GIYDTISSRAV
+157 GIYDTIRTRAV
-168 SAPATPASTTFSR
+168 SAPATPAALTFSR
-181 EQGGSRSA
+181 EQNGGRSA
-189 SYPGG
+189 SYTAGAAL
-194 PGSRLDLCYVAERM
+194 SRLDLCYVAERM
-208 LALHLPERDAHAEA
+208 LALHLPDRDAQAEA
-222 QAAHMLTNKHGE
+222 QAAHMLTNKHGD
-234 HFMVFEVSG
+234 HFMIFEVSS
-243 GDSAGGVGAARGVF
+243 GDGVE
-257 GRARSLG
+257 GRARTVFGHARPLG
-264 WAGDLAPPLERLC
+264 WAGELAPPLERLC
-277 AACKHIESWLAAHPK
+277 AACKHIESWLAKHPK
-292 NVAILLAWGNRERLG
+292 NVAVLLAWGNREGLG

-338 RVPVFQLPSNKR
+338 RVPVFHLPSNKR

-365 NAAPLQLTHVSV
+365 NAAPLHLTHVSV
-377 AGSLASPATPTIAFL
+377 AGALASPAAPAIAFL
-392 KIYENFVCVYTS
+392 KIYENFVCVHTS
-404 GLYMVNGGGW
+404 GLYLVSGGGW

-422 LRGDVVVRAYRRAAQ
+422 LRGDVVVRAYRRVAHARASRQ
-437 VRPGAGPGSQGP
+437 LA
-449 GGPGQ
+449 
-454 RRLVFAC
+454 FAC

-481 HAVHDPSFPSDGAVE
+481 HAAHDPSFPSDGAVE
-496 LVFLRGEGG
+496 LVFARGEGSS
-505 GGAAPAPTP
+505 GAPPAPTP

-528 DSLEHLRPLSTLT
+528 DSLDHLRPLSSLT
-541 DEDPGEN
+541 DDDNGDN

-556 SGGEAGD
+556 SSGEPAEASEGG
-563 GAEAAHTFGP
+563 EAAHTFGP

-584 AGGGPSSPLS
+584 AGGGPGSPLS

-634 PQSHTDRPPDIP
+634 PQSSADPGPDIP

-700 TVTPEPPS
+700 TVTPEPSS

-713 SPRTL
+713 SPRAI
-718 RKLSHEDV
+718 RKLTHEDV
-726 TTTTTVV
+726 TVTTNTTQ
-733 APPPASPIRN
+733 PSSSPQRN
-743 GSRWT
+743 GRWL
-748 NGEVEW
+748 NGDTEW
-754 AERPASASAVTRKTP
+754 IDRPPSSARKTP
-769 ENGSWRSASTL
+769 ENTNWRSASTL
-780 GWHESSRAREPRRSE
+780 GWHESSRLREPRRSE
-795 SSVEGSSGLT
+795 SGVDGNSGLT

-829 EWDTTSSRHVRRSA
+829 EWDASSRHVRRSA

-855 AFADDDED
+855 AFADDDDD

-868 HVNTRT
+868 HVSTRRT
-874 PLRTEH
+874 ALRNDSL
-880 TSPQAPDRTSSRK
+880 SPQAPDRSSSKK

-899 TMREWSTTSTPNS
+899 TMREWSTSSTPNS
-912 TPAPGL
+912 TPVPGL
-918 LSLAEPSNTDTI
+918 LSLADPLN
-930 DRAENWSRVESRTES
+930 NESIIRERTES
-945 RTESRAGTPLFP
+945 WSRQSSRAGTPLFP

-969 PSLSARPPRSPSVT
+969 PTLSARPPRSPPVT
-983 RYNMFDLE
+983 
-991 DARKE
+991 RKE
-996 REVSPESEYRTYN
+996 RESSPESEYRTYN
-1009 GSSGSRRSSV
+1009 GSRRSSF
-1019 SGTAE
+1019 GTNAE

-1043 YKPNISRDDAVS
+1043 YKPNISRDDAVA
-1055 ALLQLEEG
+1055 ALQPLEEG
-1063 AFIVRDSN
+1063 SFIVRDSN
-1071 SFPGAFGLAVRAGGA
+1071 SFPGAFGLAVRAGAA

-1091 FLIEPTARGVR
+1091 FLVEPAARGVR
-1102 LRGCPDEPVFSSLSA
+1102 LRGCPDEPVFTSLSA

-1132 LRLPDRD
+1132 LKLPDRD
-1139 PWTGGGANAAAR
+1139 PWTGGAASAAAR
-1151 ALLATGAACHVLLLG
+1151 ALLATGAACQVLLLG
-1166 SENTEALTGPAA
+1166 SDNTEALTGPAA
-1178 VKRAVTNILAK
+1178 VRRAVTNLLVK
-1189 KGGAHVVHFKVFG
+1189 KGPAYVVNFKVFG

-1219 YPAAAVSY
+1219 YPAAGVSY
-1227 AGLDPDERRYM
+1227 AGLDPDSRRYSHNDNGKL
-1238 YTDNNTQ
+1238 TDKNI
-1245 LEKRVFAFVA
+1245 FAFVA
-1255 RASSGADNQCH
+1255 RVSAGADNQCH
-1266 VFAELEPE
+1266 VFAELELE

-1279 IVNFVNKALLGSS
+1279 IVNFVNKALLGNS

>member
-9 YQAPAPACRVSGPLH
+9 YEPPAPACRVSGPLH
-24 LLLQKEGVGQAHAF
+24 LALQKDAEAQAHAF

-43 RKPRPCHWCHQP
+43 KKPRPCQWCHHP
-55 VHNTGSCCRVCKYV
+55 VINQGSCCRVCKYV
-69 CHQACESKVA
+69 CHTTCENKVA
-79 GAVELSDSA
+79 GTTELSNSA
-88 NTAQILAQVQNSDR
+88 NTTKLLTHMLNSDR

-112 HRTWTRNGDPLPLSP
+112 HRTWARNGDPLPLSP
-127 TPSRSLPAPLA
+127 PPVRSKPTPQSAQDASA
-138 APPAAP
+138 AIS
-144 PATATVTLRSEQN
+144 LRSDQN
-157 GIYDTISSRAV
+157 GIYDTITTRAV
-168 SAPATPASTTFSR
+168 SAPTTPGVQTFGRDQS
-181 EQGGSRSA
+181 GPRSA

-194 PGSRLDLCYVAERM
+194 PAPRLDLCYVAERM

-243 GDSAGGVGAARGVF
+243 GEGNSEGRVARSVF
-257 GRARSLG
+257 GKARSLG

-338 RVPVFQLPSNKR
+338 RVPVFHLPSNKR

-365 NAAPLQLTHVSV
+365 NAAPLHLTHVSV
-377 AGSLASPATPTIAFL
+377 AGSLASPASPTIAFL
-392 KIYENFVCVYTS
+392 KIYENMTCVYTS

-422 LRGDVVVRAYRRAAQ
+422 LRGDILVRAYRRPAQ
-437 VRPGAGPGSQGP
+437 AHASQ
-449 GGPGQ
+449 
-454 RRLVFAC
+454 RYLVFAC

-481 HAVHDPSFPSDGAVE
+481 HAAHDPSFPSDGAVE
-496 LVFLRGEGG
+496 LVFARGEGA

-528 DSLEHLRPLSTLT
+528 DSLDNLRPLSTLT
-541 DEDPGEN
+541 DDEPGEN

-556 SGGEAGD
+556 SGGEAGES
-563 GAEAAHTFGP
+563 AEGTHTFGP

-584 AGGGPSSPLS
+584 PGGGGPSSPLS

-634 PQSHTDRPPDIP
+634 PASQTPQPQSQADRGPDIP

-668 RAPNRLASPE
+668 RSSNRLASPE
-678 LVRRALGGDR
+678 LVRRALGSDR
-688 NYRPIED
+688 NYRLIED

-700 TVTPEPPS
+700 TITPEPS
-708 PRTPL
+708 PRTTQ
-713 SPRTL
+713 SPHTL
-718 RKLSHEDV
+718 RKLIHEDI
-726 TTTTTVV
+726 TTTTRTVTST
-733 APPPASPIRN
+733 PPPVSPIRN
-743 GSRWT
+743 GRWL
-748 NGEVEW
+748 NGEAEW
-754 AERPASASAVTRKTP
+754 AERPPSSARKTLP
-769 ENGSWRSASTL
+769 ETGTWRSNSTL
-780 GWHESSRAREPRRSE
+780 GWHETTRAREPRRSE
-795 SSVEGSSGLT
+795 GSVESSSGLT

-810 QQKLR
+810 QQRLR
-815 ERKEARERVARLPL
+815 DKKEARERVARLPL
-829 EWDTTSSRHVRRSA
+829 EWDTATSRHVRRSA

-874 PLRTEH
+874 PLRNDSI
-880 TSPQAPDRTSSRK
+880 SPQAPDRTSSRK

-899 TMREWSTTSTPNS
+899 TVREWSNNTTPTN

-918 LSLAEPSNTDTI
+918 LSLAEPGSSETI
-930 DRAENWSRVESRTES
+930 ERTEGWSRA
-945 RTESRAGTPLFP
+945 ESRAGTPAFP

-969 PSLSARPPRSPSVT
+969 PSLSARPPRSPTVT
-983 RYNMFDLE
+983 SGDIYY
-991 DARKE
+991 RKE
-996 REVSPESEYRTYN
+996 REGSPESEYRTFN

-1019 SGTAE
+1019 SGGAE

-1043 YKPNISRDDAVS
+1043 YKPNISRDDAVT
-1055 ALLQLEEG
+1055 ALQQLEEG

-1139 PWTGGGANAAAR
+1139 PWTGGSANAAAR

-1166 SENTEALTGPAA
+1166 SENTESLTGPAA
-1178 VKRAVTNILAK
+1178 VKRAVANILQK
-1189 KGGAHVVHFKVFG
+1189 KAPAHVVHFKVFG
-1202 GGITLTDAARKL
+1202 GGITLTDSARKL

-1219 YPAAAVSY
+1219 YPANGVSY
-1227 AGLDPDERRYM
+1227 AGIDPDERRYIHQ
-1238 YTDNNTQ
+1238 DNGTQ
-1245 LEKRVFAFVA
+1245 TEKRIFAFVA
-1255 RASSGADNQCH
+1255 RSSSGADNQCH
-1266 VFAELEPE
+1266 VFAELESE

-1279 IVNFVNKALLGSS
+1279 IVNFVNKALLGNT
-1292 QKKDII
+1292 QKRDII

>member
-1 MPWNCLWG
+1 MPWSCPWSR
-9 YQAPAPACRVSGPLH
+9 QDPAVIAAPLEIH
-24 LLLQKEGVGQAHAF
+24 QKEGVGQAHAF

-43 RKPRPCHWCHQP
+43 KKPRPCQWCHQP
-55 VHNTGSCCRVCKYV
+55 VHNQGSCCRVCKYV
-69 CHQACESKVA
+69 CHTVCESKVS
-79 GAVELSDSA
+79 GAIELADPANSA
-88 NTAQILAQVQNSDR
+88 EILARLQNADR

-112 HRTWTRNGDPLPLSP
+112 HRTWSRNGDPLHRTPP
-127 TPSRSLPAPLA
+127 TSRTNIAQTTA
-138 APPAAP
+138 AEP
-144 PATATVTLRSEQN
+144 TLRNDHN
-157 GIYDTISSRAV
+157 GIYDTITTRAV
-168 SAPATPASTTFSR
+168 SAPAPSTTIYAR
-181 EQGGSRSA
+181 EQFQNGGRSV
-189 SYPGG
+189 SYAPGSQ
-194 PGSRLDLCYVAERM
+194 GSRLDLCYVAERM
-208 LALHLPERDAHAEA
+208 LALHLPERDSQAEA
-222 QAAHMLTNKHGE
+222 QAAHMLNNKHGE

-243 GDSAGGVGAARGVF
+243 GEGGCERTARGVF
-257 GRARSLG
+257 GRAHCLG
-264 WAGDLAPPLERLC
+264 WPGDLAPPLERLC

-292 NVAILLAWGNRERLG
+292 NVAVLLAWGNRERLG

-338 RVPVFQLPSNKR
+338 RVPSFHLPSNKR

-365 NAAPLQLTHVSV
+365 NAAPLHLTHVSV
-377 AGSLASPATPTIAFL
+377 AGSLAAPTNPTIAFL
-392 KIYENFVCVYTS
+392 KIYENFTCVYTS

-422 LRGDVVVRAYRRAAQ
+422 LRGDVLVRAYRRPAHAH
-437 VRPGAGPGSQGP
+437 ASA
-449 GGPGQ
+449 
-454 RRLVFAC
+454 RRHLVFAC

-473 SFTKQQLD
+473 SFTKLQLD
-481 HAVHDPSFPSDGAVE
+481 HAAHDPSFPSDGAVE
-496 LVFLRGEGG
+496 LVFARGEGS

-541 DEDPGEN
+541 DDDPGDN

-556 SGGEAGD
+556 SGGEAGEA
-563 GAEAAHTFGP
+563 GEAGEGAAHTFGP

-584 AGGGPSSPLS
+584 AGPGSPLS

-634 PQSHTDRPPDIP
+634 QSPADRAPDIP

-668 RAPNRLASPE
+668 RAANRLASPE
-678 LVRRALGGDR
+678 LVRRALGER
-688 NYRPIED
+688 PYRPIED

-700 TVTPEPPS
+700 TATPEPRP
-708 PRTPL
+708 PAPL

-718 RKLSHEDV
+718 RKLTHEDV
-726 TTTTTVV
+726 TTTTVSPV
-733 APPPASPIRN
+733 PPPESPQ
-743 GSRWT
+743 T
-748 NGEVEW
+748 NGRWVNGDAEW
-754 AERPASASAVTRKTP
+754 IERPPSSARKTIS
-769 ENGSWRSASTL
+769 ENGTLRSNSTI
-780 GWHESSRAREPRRSE
+780 GWQDTLRSRESRRSE
-795 SSVEGSSGLT
+795 GNNEPSSGLT

-815 ERKEARERVARLPL
+815 EKKEARERVARLPL
-829 EWDTTSSRHVRRSA
+829 EWDAPSRHVRRSA

-855 AFADDDED
+855 AFADDDDD

-874 PLRTEH
+874 LHRTDSV
-880 TSPQAPDRTSSRK
+880 SPQAPDRTSSRK

-899 TMREWSTTSTPNS
+899 TMREWSTSTTPTSTQ
-912 TPAPGL
+912 APGL
-918 LSLAEPSNTDTI
+918 LSLAEPNNNEPIIRERCES
-930 DRAENWSRVESRTES
+930 WSH
-945 RTESRAGTPLFP
+945 TESRAATPAFP
-957 THPRT
+957 TQPRT

-969 PSLSARPPRSPSVT
+969 PSLSARPPRSPTVT
-983 RYNMFDLE
+983 
-991 DARKE
+991 RKE
-996 REVSPESEYRTYN
+996 RESSPESEYRAYST
-1009 GSSGSRRSSV
+1009 GSRRSSV
-1019 SGTAE
+1019 SAPE
-1024 PQHVAPDRVRFAR
+1024 PHHVAPDRVRFAR

-1043 YKPNISRDDAVS
+1043 YKPNISRDDAVA
-1055 ALLQLEEG
+1055 ALQQLEEG

-1071 SFPGAFGLAVRAGGA
+1071 SFPGAFGLAVRAGG
-1086 GGVRH
+1086 GVRH
-1091 FLIEPTARGVR
+1091 FLVEPAARGVR

-1132 LRLPDRD
+1132 LRLPERD
-1139 PWTGGGANAAAR
+1139 PWTGGGASAAAR
-1151 ALLATGAACHVLLLG
+1151 ALLSTGAACNVLLLG

-1178 VKRAVTNILAK
+1178 VKRAVSNILQK
-1189 KGGAHVVHFKVFG
+1189 KGAAHVVHFKVFG

-1219 YPAAAVSY
+1219 YPAGNVSH
-1227 AGLDPDERRYM
+1227 AGLDPDNRS
-1238 YTDNNTQ
+1238 YTYVDEHGARTD
-1245 LEKRVFAFVA
+1245 KRVFAFVA
-1255 RASSGADNQCH
+1255 RLSASADNQCH

-1279 IVNFVNKALLGSS
+1279 IVNFVNKALLGNS
-1292 QKKDII
+1292 QKRDII

>member
-1 MPWNCLWG
+1 MRVRRHDGGCEAARALHRLAFALWRAVF
-9 YQAPAPACRVSGPLH
+9 Y
-24 LLLQKEGVGQAHAF
+24 LQ
-38 RSKSF
+38 
-43 RKPRPCHWCHQP
+43 
-55 VHNTGSCCRVCKYV
+55 
-69 CHQACESKVA
+69 
-79 GAVELSDSA
+79 
-88 NTAQILAQVQNSDR
+88 
-102 ARFSDTSWQI
+102 
-112 HRTWTRNGDPLPLSP
+112 RTPKDIRQSR
-127 TPSRSLPAPLA
+127 SRSLVFNRTKKIL
-138 APPAAP
+138 
-144 PATATVTLRSEQN
+144 T
-157 GIYDTISSRAV
+157 RAV
-168 SAPATPASTTFSR
+168 SAPATPATPGFGR
-181 EQGGSRSA
+181 DQNGSRSV

-194 PGSRLDLCYVAERM
+194 GGGGSSRLDLCYVAERM
-208 LALHLPERDAHAEA
+208 LALHLSGRDAHAET
-222 QAAHMLTNKHGE
+222 QAAHMLSNKHGD

-243 GDSAGGVGAARGVF
+243 VDGSADGHVARDVF

-264 WAGDLAPPLERLC
+264 WPGDLAPPLERLC
-277 AACKHIESWLAAHPK
+277 AACKHIESWLAGHPK
-292 NVAILLAWGNRERLG
+292 NVAILLAWGSRERLG

-338 RVPVFQLPSNKR
+338 RIPVFHLPSNKR

-365 NAAPLQLTHVSV
+365 NAAPLHLTHVSV
-377 AGSLASPATPTIAFL
+377 AGSLAAPSSPTIAFL

-422 LRGDVVVRAYRRAAQ
+422 LRGDVLVRAYRRPAQAHAAT
-437 VRPGAGPGSQGP
+437 RH
-449 GGPGQ
+449 
-454 RRLVFAC
+454 LVFAC

-473 SFTKQQLD
+473 SFTKLQLD
-481 HAVHDPSFPSDGAVE
+481 HAAHDPSFPSDGAVE
-496 LVFLRGEGG
+496 LVFARGEGSV
-505 GGAAPAPTP
+505 GAAPAPTP

-541 DEDPGEN
+541 DDDPGEN

-556 SGGEAGD
+556 SSGEIGD
-563 GAEAAHTFGP
+563 GGEAAHTFGP

-584 AGGGPSSPLS
+584 AGGGPASPLS

-634 PQSHTDRPPDIP
+634 PAPAQPQSRADRAPDIP

-678 LVRRALGGDR
+678 LVRRALGSDR
-688 NYRPIED
+688 SYRPIED
-695 DDDER
+695 DDEER
-700 TVTPEPPS
+700 NPTPEPSPTTPIS
-708 PRTPL
+708 PRT
-713 SPRTL
+713 T
-718 RKLSHEDV
+718 RKLTHEDV
-726 TTTTTVV
+726 TTTTTST
-733 APPPASPIRN
+733 PQTASI
-743 GSRWT
+743 T
-748 NGEVEW
+748 NGRWLNGESEW
-754 AERPASASAVTRKTP
+754 AERPPSNVRKTP
-769 ENGSWRSASTL
+769 ENGTWRSSSTL
-780 GWHESSRAREPRRSE
+780 GWQETSRHREPRRSE
-795 SSVEGSSGLT
+795 SAIESSAGLT

-829 EWDTTSSRHVRRSA
+829 EWDTTSNRHVRRSA

-868 HVNTRT
+868 HVNTART
-874 PLRTEH
+874 SLRNDSL
-880 TSPQAPDRTSSRK
+880 SPQAPDRTSSRK

-899 TMREWSTTSTPNS
+899 TLREWSTNTTPTSTQ
-912 TPAPGL
+912 APGL
-918 LSLAEPSNTDTI
+918 LSLAEPINNGDITVRERS
-930 DRAENWSRVESRTES
+930 ESWS

-969 PSLSARPPRSPSVT
+969 PSLSARPPRSPPVT
-983 RYNMFDLE
+983 
-991 DARKE
+991 RKE
-996 REVSPESEYRTYN
+996 RESSPESEYRIYS
-1009 GSSGSRRSSV
+1009 GAGSRRSSL
-1019 SGTAE
+1019 GGGE
-1024 PQHVAPDRVRFAR
+1024 LHHVAPDRVRFAR

-1043 YKPNISRDDAVS
+1043 YKPNISRDDAVA
-1055 ALLQLEEG
+1055 ALLPLEEG

-1071 SFPGAFGLAVRAGGA
+1071 SFPGGFGLAVRAGGA

-1091 FLIEPTARGVR
+1091 FLVEPAARGVR

-1132 LRLPDRD
+1132 LRLPHRD
-1139 PWTGGGANAAAR
+1139 PWTGGSANAAAR

-1178 VKRAVTNILAK
+1178 VKRAVHNLLNK
-1189 KGGAHVVHFKVFG
+1189 KAPAHMVHFKVFG

-1219 YPAAAVSY
+1219 YPAAGVSH
-1227 AGLDPDERRYM
+1227 AGLDPDDRRY
-1238 YTDNNTQ
+1238 TFVSDNGDHT
-1245 LEKRVFAFVA
+1245 EKRIFAFVA
-1255 RASSGADNQCH
+1255 RTSTAADNQCH

-1279 IVNFVNKALLGSS
+1279 IVNFVNKALLGNS
-1292 QKKDII
+1292 QKRDII

>member
-1 MPWNCLWG
+1 MKLFKRRLSYSG
-9 YQAPAPACRVSGPLH
+9 DKQKRVSYMDDPFEH
-24 LLLQKEGVGQAHAF
+24 EDK
-38 RSKSF
+38 
-43 RKPRPCHWCHQP
+43 
-55 VHNTGSCCRVCKYV
+55 
-69 CHQACESKVA
+69 
-79 GAVELSDSA
+79 
-88 NTAQILAQVQNSDR
+88 

-127 TPSRSLPAPLA
+127 PPSR
-138 APPAAP
+138 
-144 PATATVTLRSEQN
+144 ATATVCTPAATTTTPLRNDEN
-157 GIYDTISSRAV
+157 CIYDTITTRAL
-168 SAPATPASTTFSR
+168 SAPATPGTPTYTR
-181 EQGGSRSA
+181 DHGGTRSA

-194 PGSRLDLCYVAERM
+194 SGASSGAGRLDLCYVAERM
-208 LALHLPERDAHAEA
+208 LALHLPYRDAHAEA

-234 HFMVFEVSG
+234 HFMVFEVSSG
-243 GDSAGGVGAARGVF
+243 EANGSECEEGRTARNVF

-264 WAGDLAPPLERLC
+264 WAGELAPPLERLC

-292 NVAILLAWGNRERLG
+292 NVAILLAWGERERLG

-338 RVPVFQLPSNKR
+338 RVPVFHLPSNKR

-365 NAAPLQLTHVSV
+365 NAAPLHLTHVSV
-377 AGSLASPATPTIAFL
+377 AGSLTAHAAPAAPTIAFL
-392 KIYENFVCVYTS
+392 KIYENLVCVYAS

-414 TVGVGRLA
+414 TVGVGRLS
-422 LRGDVVVRAYRRAAQ
+422 LRGDVLVRAYRRPAHGQAAQ
-437 VRPGAGPGSQGP
+437 RH
-449 GGPGQ
+449 
-454 RRLVFAC
+454 LVFAC

-481 HAVHDPSFPSDGAVE
+481 HAVHDASFPSDGAVE
-496 LVFLRGEGG
+496 LVFARGEGG

-528 DSLEHLRPLSTLT
+528 DSLDHLRPLSTLT
-541 DEDPGEN
+541 DDEPADN

-556 SGGEAGD
+556 SGGEAGE

-584 AGGGPSSPLS
+584 ASGGPSSPLS

-634 PQSHTDRPPDIP
+634 DPPVPQSHAERAPDIP

-668 RAPNRLASPE
+668 RASNRLASPE
-678 LVRRALGGDR
+678 LVRRALGPDR
-688 NYRPIED
+688 PYHHIED

-700 TVTPEPPS
+700 TVTPDPHS

-718 RKLSHEDV
+718 RKFTHEEVV
-726 TTTTTVV
+726 TTTSTT
-733 APPPASPIRN
+733 PRQTSPQPN
-743 GSRWT
+743 GRWL
-748 NGEVEW
+748 NGDAEW
-754 AERPASASAVTRKTP
+754 IERPSSRSQKNFP
-769 ENGSWRSASTL
+769 ENGTWRSNSTL
-780 GWHESSRAREPRRSE
+780 GWHESSRGRELRKSE
-795 SSVEGSSGLT
+795 SSNEGSSGLT

-829 EWDTTSSRHVRRSA
+829 EWDSTSARHVRRSA

-855 AFADDDED
+855 AFADDDDD
-863 FSVPL
+863 FTVPL

-874 PLRTEH
+874 PLRTDSI
-880 TSPQAPDRTSSRK
+880 SPQAPDRTSSK
-893 FMYEKM
+893 KIMYEKM
-899 TMREWSTTSTPNS
+899 TMAREWSTNTTPTSTP
-912 TPAPGL
+912 TPGL
-918 LSLAEPSNTDTI
+918 LSLAEPVHNDTLG
-930 DRAENWSRVESRTES
+930 RERSESWSRA
-945 RTESRAGTPLFP
+945 ESRAGTPAFP

-969 PSLSARPPRSPSVT
+969 PSLNARPPRSPPVT
-983 RYNMFDLE
+983 
-991 DARKE
+991 RKE
-996 REVSPESEYRTYN
+996 RESSPESEYRTYN
-1009 GSSGSRRSSV
+1009 GGGSGGGSRRSSA
-1019 SGTAE
+1019 GGAE
-1024 PQHVAPDRVRFAR
+1024 PHHVAPDRVRFAR

-1043 YKPNISRDDAVS
+1043 YKPNISRDDAIA
-1055 ALLQLEEG
+1055 ALQPLEEG

-1071 SFPGAFGLAVRAGGA
+1071 SFPGAFGLAVRAGAG

-1091 FLIEPTARGVR
+1091 FLVEPAARGVR
-1102 LRGCPDEPVFSSLSA
+1102 LRGCADEPVFSSLSA

-1139 PWTGGGANAAAR
+1139 PWTGGNVNAAAR

-1178 VKRAVTNILAK
+1178 VKRAVHHVLQK

-1202 GGITLTDAARKL
+1202 GGITLTDAARQL

-1219 YPAAAVSY
+1219 YPAAGLSY
-1227 AGLDPDERRYM
+1227 AGLDPDERRYP
-1238 YTDNNTQ
+1238 YLHNGTQ
-1245 LEKRVFAFVA
+1245 AEKRIFAFVA
-1255 RASSGADNQCH
+1255 RTAAGTDNQCH

-1279 IVNFVNKALLGSS
+1279 IVNFVNKALLGNT
-1292 QKKDII
+1292 QKRDII

>member
-1 MPWNCLWG
+1 MAHLILKARNHINCSANG
-9 YQAPAPACRVSGPLH
+9 AIIFAPAPVPNH
-24 LLLQKEGVGQAHAF
+24 DKEGVAQTHAF
-38 RSKSF
+38 RSKTF
-43 RKPRPCHWCHQP
+43 KKPRPCHWCHQP
-55 VHNTGSCCRVCKYV
+55 VHNGSCCRVCKYV
-69 CHQACESKVA
+69 CHTTCESKVSDA
-79 GAVELSDSA
+79 IQLSDPANSA
-88 NTAQILAQVQNSDR
+88 EILARLQNNDK

-112 HRTWTRNGDPLPLSP
+112 HRTWSRNGDPLPVSP
-127 TPSRSLPAPLA
+127 
-138 APPAAP
+138 PPVRTEPTKQGA
-144 PATATVTLRSEQN
+144 VTIREPQRDDQN
-157 GIYDTISSRAV
+157 GIYDTITTRAV
-168 SAPATPASTTFSR
+168 SAPATPGAPTFAR
-181 EQGGSRSA
+181 EYGGPRSISYSGGS
-189 SYPGG
+189 G
-194 PGSRLDLCYVAERM
+194 PAAASRLDLCYVAERM
-208 LALHLPERDAHAEA
+208 LALHLPHRDAQAEA
-222 QAAHMLTNKHGE
+222 QAAHMLSNKHGE

-243 GDSAGGVGAARGVF
+243 DAAGDARTARSVF

-264 WAGDLAPPLERLC
+264 WPGDLAPPLERLC

-338 RVPVFQLPSNKR
+338 RVPVFTLPSNKR

-365 NAAPLQLTHVSV
+365 NSAPLHLTHVSV
-377 AGSLASPATPTIAFL
+377 AGSLAAPSTPTIAFL
-392 KIYENFVCVYTS
+392 KIYENYTCVYTS

-422 LRGDVVVRAYRRAAQ
+422 LRGDVLVRAYRRPAHAHAAP
-437 VRPGAGPGSQGP
+437 RH
-449 GGPGQ
+449 
-454 RRLVFAC
+454 LVFAC

-473 SFTKQQLD
+473 SFTKLQLD
-481 HAVHDPSFPSDGAVE
+481 HALHDPSFPSDGAVE
-496 LVFLRGEGG
+496 LVFARGEGA

-528 DSLEHLRPLSTLT
+528 DSLEHLRPLSAIT
-541 DEDPGEN
+541 DDEPGDN

-556 SGGEAGD
+556 GEAGD
-563 GAEAAHTFGP
+563 GTEAAHTFGP

-634 PQSHTDRPPDIP
+634 PATPQSTVDRAPDIP
-646 YHARADSAPFTYGAP
+646 YHARTDSAPFTYGAP

-668 RAPNRLASPE
+668 RASNRLASPE
-678 LVRRALGGDR
+678 LVRRALGSDR
-688 NYRPIED
+688 GYQPIED

-700 TVTPEPPS
+700 TITPDPS

-718 RKLSHEDV
+718 RKLTYEDV
-726 TTTTTVV
+726 TTTTTTPSV
-733 APPPASPIRN
+733 PQPASPL
-743 GSRWT
+743 T
-748 NGEVEW
+748 NGRW
-754 AERPASASAVTRKTP
+754 MNGDAERIERPPSSARKIQDNDT
-769 ENGSWRSASTL
+769 WRSTSTI
-780 GWHESSRAREPRRSE
+780 GWHESSRSREPRRSE
-795 SSVEGSSGLT
+795 SGVEFNSGLT

-829 EWDTTSSRHVRRSA
+829 EWDAPSRHVRRSA

-855 AFADDDED
+855 AFADDDDD

-874 PLRTEH
+874 IHRTDSI
-880 TSPQAPDRTSSRK
+880 SPQAPDRTSSRK

-899 TMREWSTTSTPNS
+899 TMREWSTSSTPTST
-912 TPAPGL
+912 TAPGL
-918 LSLAEPSNTDTI
+918 LSLAEPPHNDSTI
-930 DRAENWSRVESRTES
+930 RERTES
-945 RTESRAGTPLFP
+945 WSRAESRAESRAGTPAFP

-969 PSLSARPPRSPSVT
+969 PSLSARPPRSPPS
-983 RYNMFDLE
+983 
-991 DARKE
+991 ARKD
-996 REVSPESEYRTYN
+996 REGSPESEYRTFN
-1009 GSSGSRRSSV
+1009 GSNGSRRSSL
-1019 SGTAE
+1019 SGSE
-1024 PQHVAPDRVRFAR
+1024 LQHVAPDRVRFAR

-1043 YKPNISRDDAVS
+1043 YKPNISRDDAVA

-1091 FLIEPTARGVR
+1091 FLVEPTARGVR
-1102 LRGCPDEPVFSSLSA
+1102 LRGCPDEPVFGSLSA

-1132 LRLPDRD
+1132 LKLPDRD
-1139 PWTGGGANAAAR
+1139 PWTGGSVNAAAR
-1151 ALLATGAACHVLLLG
+1151 ALLATGAACNVLLLG

-1178 VKRAVTNILAK
+1178 VKRAVQNILQK
-1189 KGGAHVVHFKVFG
+1189 KGLAHVVHFKVFG
-1202 GGITLTDAARKL
+1202 GGITLTDSARKL

-1219 YPAAAVSY
+1219 YPSNMVSY
-1227 AGLDPDERRYM
+1227 AGLDPDERRYT
-1238 YTDNNTQ
+1238 YVDNGKQ
-1245 LEKRVFAFVA
+1245 GEKRIFAFVA
-1255 RASSGADNQCH
+1255 RSTSGADNQCH

-1279 IVNFVNKALLGSS
+1279 IVNFVNKALLGNT
-1292 QKKDII
+1292 QKRDII

>member
-1 MPWNCLWG
+1 MPWRCPWSRDRRRPLVVS
-9 YQAPAPACRVSGPLH
+9 APLIIP
-24 LLLQKEGVGQAHAF
+24 QKEGAGQAHAF
-38 RSKSF
+38 RSKAF
-43 RKPRPCHWCHQP
+43 KKPRACQWCHQP
-55 VHNTGSCCRVCKYV
+55 VQNQGSCCRVCKYV
-69 CHQACESKVA
+69 CHTGCESKVS
-79 GAVELSDSA
+79 GAIELSDPANSA
-88 NTAQILAQVQNSDR
+88 EILKRLQNSDK

-112 HRTWTRNGDPLPLSP
+112 HRTWARNGDPLHISP
-127 TPSRSLPAPLA
+127 PPSRAENTLPTSADTAASPL
-138 APPAAP
+138 
-144 PATATVTLRSEQN
+144 RNDQN
-157 GIYDTISSRAV
+157 GIYDTITTRAV
-168 SAPATPASTTFSR
+168 SAPAPSATPSFAR
-181 EQGGSRSA
+181 EYGGARSI
-189 SYPGG
+189 SYPGPGG

-208 LALHLPERDAHAEA
+208 LALHLPDRDAHAEA
-222 QAAHMLTNKHGE
+222 QAAHMLNNKHGE
-234 HFMVFEVSG
+234 HYMVFEVSG
-243 GDSAGGVGAARGVF
+243 GDGNSDGHAARNIF

-264 WAGDLAPPLERLC
+264 WPGDLAPPLERLC
-277 AACKHIESWLAAHPK
+277 AACKHIESWLAANPK

-338 RVPVFQLPSNKR
+338 RVPMFQLPSNKR

-377 AGSLASPATPTIAFL
+377 AGSLAATTTPTIAFL
-392 KIYENFVCVYTS
+392 KIYENYTCVYTS

-422 LRGDVVVRAYRRAAQ
+422 LRGDVLVRAYRRPAHAN
-437 VRPGAGPGSQGP
+437 PHAHTP
-449 GGPGQ
+449 Q
-454 RRLVFAC
+454 RHLVFAC

-481 HAVHDPSFPSDGAVE
+481 HAVHDFSDPSFPNDGAVE
-496 LVFLRGEGG
+496 LVFARGEGSS
-505 GGAAPAPTP
+505 GAAPAPTP

-541 DEDPGEN
+541 DDEPGDN

-556 SGGEAGD
+556 SGGEAGE

-634 PQSHTDRPPDIP
+634 VSAQQSHADRAPDIP

-668 RAPNRLASPE
+668 RASNRLASPE
-678 LVRRALGGDR
+678 LVRRALGSDR
-688 NYRPIED
+688 SYRGIED

-700 TVTPEPPS
+700 TVTPEPS

-718 RKLSHEDV
+718 RKLTHDDV
-726 TTTTTVV
+726 TTTTVTTV
-733 APPPASPIRN
+733 PQPSSPLHN
-743 GSRWT
+743 GRWL
-748 NGEVEW
+748 NGDAEW
-754 AERPASASAVTRKTP
+754 IERPPSSARKTAT
-769 ENGSWRSASTL
+769 ENGTWRSNSTL
-780 GWHESSRAREPRRSE
+780 GWHETSRAREPRRSE
-795 SSVEGSSGLT
+795 GNVDTTSGLT

-829 EWDTTSSRHVRRSA
+829 EWDAPSRHVRRSA

-855 AFADDDED
+855 AFADDDDD

-874 PLRTEH
+874 PLRTDSI
-880 TSPQAPDRTSSRK
+880 SPQAPDRTSSKK

-899 TMREWSTTSTPNS
+899 TMREWSANS
-912 TPAPGL
+912 TPTSTQAPGL
-918 LSLAEPSNTDTI
+918 LSLAEPNNNDTI
-930 DRAENWSRVESRTES
+930 IRERSESWS
-945 RTESRAGTPLFP
+945 RTESRAGTPAFP

-969 PSLSARPPRSPSVT
+969 PSLTARPPRSPTVT
-983 RYNMFDLE
+983 
-991 DARKE
+991 RKE
-996 REVSPESEYRTYN
+996 REGSPESEYRTYN
-1009 GSSGSRRSSV
+1009 GSTGSRRSSV
-1019 SGTAE
+1019 SGGAE

-1043 YKPNISRDDAVS
+1043 YKPNISRDDAVT
-1055 ALLQLEEG
+1055 AVQQLDEG

-1132 LRLPDRD
+1132 LKLPERD
-1139 PWTGGGANAAAR
+1139 PWIGGSASAAAR
-1151 ALLATGAACHVLLLG
+1151 ALLATGAACNVLLLG

-1178 VKRAVTNILAK
+1178 VKRAVQNILQK
-1189 KGGAHVVHFKVFG
+1189 KAAAHVVHFKVFG
-1202 GGITLTDAARKL
+1202 GGITLTDATRKL

-1219 YPAAAVSY
+1219 YPASGVSY
-1227 AGLDPDERRYM
+1227 AGLDPDERRYT
-1238 YTDNNTQ
+1238 YLENGTQ
-1245 LEKRVFAFVA
+1245 HEKRIFAFVA
-1255 RASSGADNQCH
+1255 RASSGADNQCQ

-1279 IVNFVNKALLGSS
+1279 IVNFVNKALLGNS
-1292 QKKDII
+1292 QKRDII

>member
-1 MPWNCLWG
+1 MPWNCFWG
-9 YQAPAPACRVSGPLH
+9 YEPPPPVCRVSGPLH
-24 LLLQKEGVGQAHAF
+24 LLLKKEGVAQAHAF
-38 RSKSF
+38 RSKTF
-43 RKPRPCHWCHQP
+43 KKPKSCHWCHLP
-55 VHNTGSCCRVCKYV
+55 VHNGLCCRVCKYV
-69 CHQACESKVA
+69 CHTTCENKVSE
-79 GAVELSDSA
+79 AVHISDPANSAEL
-88 NTAQILAQVQNSDR
+88 LARLHNNDK

-112 HRTWTRNGDPLPLSP
+112 HRTWTRNGDPIPRSP
-127 TPSRSLPAPLA
+127 QTARAPTKQTPTTSPDVRQDD
-138 APPAAP
+138 
-144 PATATVTLRSEQN
+144 QN
-157 GIYDTISSRAV
+157 GIYDTITVRDKTRAV
-168 SAPATPASTTFSR
+168 SAPATPGPLTFAT
-181 EQGGSRSA
+181 E
-189 SYPGG
+189 YGG
-194 PGSRLDLCYVAERM
+194 PRSISYSGNGGPASRLDLCYVAERM
-208 LALHLPERDAHAEA
+208 LALHLPHRDAQAEA
-222 QAAHMLTNKHGE
+222 QASHMLTNKHGE

-243 GDSAGGVGAARGVF
+243 DITNDGRAARSVF

-264 WAGDLAPPLERLC
+264 WPGDLAPPLERLC

-338 RVPVFQLPSNKR
+338 RVPVFTLPSNKR

-365 NAAPLQLTHVSV
+365 NSAPLHLTHVSV
-377 AGSLASPATPTIAFL
+377 AGSLAAPSTPTIAFL
-392 KIYENFVCVYTS
+392 KIYENYTCVYTS

-414 TVGVGRLA
+414 TVGVGRLS
-422 LRGDVVVRAYRRAAQ
+422 LRGDVLVRAYRRTTHAHAA
-437 VRPGAGPGSQGP
+437 RH
-449 GGPGQ
+449 
-454 RRLVFAC
+454 LVFAC
-461 QFHTCAVADHTL
+461 QFHTCAVVDHTL
-473 SFTKQQLD
+473 SFTKLQLD
-481 HAVHDPSFPSDGAVE
+481 HALHDPSFPSDGAVE
-496 LVFLRGEGG
+496 LVFARGEGT

-528 DSLEHLRPLSTLT
+528 DSLEHLRPISTLT
-541 DEDPGEN
+541 DDEPGDN

-556 SGGEAGD
+556 GEAGES
-563 GAEAAHTFGP
+563 GEAAHTFGP

-584 AGGGPSSPLS
+584 ASGGPSSPLS

-634 PQSHTDRPPDIP
+634 PAPTTPQSNSDRTPDIP
-646 YHARADSAPFTYGAP
+646 YHARTDSAPFTYGAP

-668 RAPNRLASPE
+668 RASNRLASPE
-678 LVRRALGGDR
+678 LVRRALGTDR
-688 NYRPIED
+688 GYQHIED

-700 TVTPEPPS
+700 TITPDQS

-718 RKLSHEDV
+718 RKLTCEDV
-726 TTTTTVV
+726 TTTTT
-733 APPPASPIRN
+733 AAPASPLRN
-743 GSRWT
+743 GRWT
-748 NGEVEW
+748 NGDSEW
-754 AERPASASAVTRKTP
+754 INQPNSARKLTQEQDAEWIENKSNGRKVDNDT
-769 ENGSWRSASTL
+769 WRSTSTI
-780 GWHESSRAREPRRSE
+780 GWHETTRSREPRRSE
-795 SSVEGSSGLT
+795 SGIDGNSGLT

-829 EWDTTSSRHVRRSA
+829 EWDAHSRLHVRRSA

-855 AFADDDED
+855 AFADDDDD

-874 PLRTEH
+874 IHRTDSI
-880 TSPQAPDRTSSRK
+880 SPQAPDRTSSRK

-899 TMREWSTTSTPNS
+899 TLREWSGSSSTP
-912 TPAPGL
+912 TTPGL
-918 LSLAEPSNTDTI
+918 LSLAPANNDTMS
-930 DRAENWSRVESRTES
+930 RERSESWSRAES
-945 RTESRAGTPLFP
+945 RTESRAGTPAFP

-969 PSLSARPPRSPSVT
+969 PSLSARPPRSPPSV
-983 RYNMFDLE
+983 
-991 DARKE
+991 RKD
-996 REVSPESEYRTYN
+996 REGSPESEYRTYN
-1009 GSSGSRRSSV
+1009 GSNGSRRSSI
-1019 SGTAE
+1019 SGSE
-1024 PQHVAPDRVRFAR
+1024 LQHVAPDRVRFAR
-1037 DTSHYW
+1037 DTSQYW

-1055 ALLQLEEG
+1055 ALLQQEEG

-1071 SFPGAFGLAVRAGGA
+1071 SFPGAFGLAVRAS

-1117 LVYQHTVTPLALPVP
+1117 LVYQHTVTSLALPAA
-1132 LRLPDRD
+1132 LKLPDRD
-1139 PWTGGGANAAAR
+1139 LWTGGSANAAAR
-1151 ALLATGAACHVLLLG
+1151 ALLSTGAACNVLLLG

-1178 VKRAVTNILAK
+1178 VKRAVQNILQK
-1189 KGGAHVVHFKVFG
+1189 KVSAHVVHFKVFG
-1202 GGITLTDAARKL
+1202 GGITLTDSTRKL

-1219 YPAAAVSY
+1219 YPSNTVSY
-1227 AGLDPDERRYM
+1227 AGIDPDERRYL
-1238 YTDNNTQ
+1238 YVDNGKEG
-1245 LEKRVFAFVA
+1245 EKRIFAFVA
-1255 RASSGADNQCH
+1255 RSTSGADNQCH
-1266 VFAELEPE
+1266 VFAELDLE

-1279 IVNFVNKALLGSS
+1279 IVNFVNKALLGNT
-1292 QKKDII
+1292 QKRDII

>member
-1 MPWNCLWG
+1 MPWKCFWG
-9 YQAPAPACRVSGPLH
+9 YEPPAPSCRVSRPLN
-24 LLLQKEGVGQAHAF
+24 LILQKQGVAQAHAF

-43 RKPRPCHWCHQP
+43 RKPRPCQWCHQP
-55 VHNTGSCCRVCKYV
+55 LHTQGSCCRVCKYV
-69 CHQACESKVA
+69 CHTTCESKVS
-79 GAVELSDSA
+79 GAVELSDPA
-88 NTAQILAQVQNSDR
+88 NAEQLLAHLQNTDR

-112 HRTWTRNGDPLPLSP
+112 HRTWARNGDPLPLSP
-127 TPSRSLPAPLA
+127 PPGRAVPAPLPAGVA
-138 APPAAP
+138 ASAMQP
-144 PATATVTLRSEQN
+144 LRSDQN
-157 GIYDTISSRAV
+157 SIYDTITTRAV
-168 SAPATPASTTFSR
+168 SAPATPATSAFTR
-181 EQGGSRSA
+181 EQSGPRSA
-189 SYPGG
+189 SYPGSG
-194 PGSRLDLCYVAERM
+194 GSRLDLCYVAERM

-222 QAAHMLTNKHGE
+222 QAAHMLTNKHGD
-234 HFMVFEVSG
+234 HFMIFEVSS
-243 GDSAGGVGAARGVF
+243 GDGSGDGRIARSVF
-257 GRARSLG
+257 GRAKSLG
-264 WAGDLAPPLERLC
+264 WAGALAPPLERLC

-365 NAAPLQLTHVSV
+365 NASPLHLTHVSV
-377 AGSLASPATPTIAFL
+377 AGSLASPASPTIAFL
-392 KIYENFVCVYTS
+392 KIYENFACVYTS

-422 LRGDVVVRAYRRAAQ
+422 LRGDVLVRAYRRPAHVNASH
-437 VRPGAGPGSQGP
+437 RN
-449 GGPGQ
+449 
-454 RRLVFAC
+454 LVFAC

-481 HAVHDPSFPSDGAVE
+481 HAAHDPSFPSDGAVE
-496 LVFLRGEGG
+496 LVFARGEGS

-541 DEDPGEN
+541 DDDPGEN

-556 SGGEAGD
+556 SGGEAGE
-563 GAEAAHTFGP
+563 GAEASHTFGP

-584 AGGGPSSPLS
+584 AGGPGSPLS

-634 PQSHTDRPPDIP
+634 AQSSVDTTPDIP
-646 YHARADSAPFTYGAP
+646 YHARTDSAPFTYGAP

-668 RAPNRLASPE
+668 RTPNRLASPE
-678 LVRRALGGDR
+678 LVRRALGGNR
-688 NYRPIED
+688 SYRPIED

-700 TVTPEPPS
+700 TATPEPS

-713 SPRTL
+713 SPRTI
-718 RKLSHEDV
+718 RKLTHEDV
-726 TTTTTVV
+726 TTTATTV
-733 APPPASPIRN
+733 PQSTTISN
-743 GSRWT
+743 GKWL
-748 NGEVEW
+748 NGETEW
-754 AERPASASAVTRKTP
+754 AERPPSSARKTP
-769 ENGSWRSASTL
+769 ENGTWRSASTL
-780 GWHESSRAREPRRSE
+780 GWQETTRAREPRRSD
-795 SSVEGSSGLT
+795 SAIEGLTGLT

-829 EWDTTSSRHVRRSA
+829 EWDTAPSRHVRRSA

-855 AFADDDED
+855 AFADDDDD

-874 PLRTEH
+874 ALRTDSI
-880 TSPQAPDRTSSRK
+880 SPQAPDRTSSRK

-899 TMREWSTTSTPNS
+899 TMREWSTSTTPTSTQ
-912 TPAPGL
+912 APGL
-918 LSLAEPSNTDTI
+918 LSLAEPITNG
-930 DRAENWSRVESRTES
+930 ENIVRERSESWSRS
-945 RTESRAGTPLFP
+945 ESRAGTPAFP

-969 PSLSARPPRSPSVT
+969 PSLSARPPRSPPVT
-983 RYNMFDLE
+983 
-991 DARKE
+991 RKE
-996 REVSPESEYRTYN
+996 REGSPESEYRTYN
-1009 GSSGSRRSSV
+1009 GSCGSRRSSL
-1019 SGTAE
+1019 GGNAE

-1043 YKPNISRDDAVS
+1043 YKPNISRDDAVA
-1055 ALLQLEEG
+1055 ALQPLEEG
-1063 AFIVRDSN
+1063 SFIVRDSN
-1071 SFPGAFGLAVRAGGA
+1071 SFPGGFGLAVRAGPVGA
-1086 GGVRH
+1086 VRH
-1091 FLIEPTARGVR
+1091 FLVEPTAKGVR
-1102 LRGCPDEPVFSSLSA
+1102 LRGCPDEPVFGSLSA

-1132 LRLPDRD
+1132 LKLPDRD
-1139 PWTGGGANAAAR
+1139 PWSGGGANAAAR

-1178 VKRAVTNILAK
+1178 VKRAVQNLLIK
-1189 KGGAHVVHFKVFG
+1189 KVPAHVVHFKVFG

-1219 YPAAAVSY
+1219 YPANGVSY
-1227 AGLDPDERRYM
+1227 AGLDPDDRRYT
-1238 YTDNNTQ
+1238 YTDNGTQ
-1245 LEKRVFAFVA
+1245 TEKRIFAFVA
-1255 RASSGADNQCH
+1255 RSSSGADNQCH

-1279 IVNFVNKALLGSS
+1279 IVNFVNKALLGNT
-1292 QKKDII
+1292 QKRDII

>member
-1 MPWNCLWG
+1 MKLFKRKLSFSENK
-9 YQAPAPACRVSGPLH
+9 QKRVS
-24 LLLQKEGVGQAHAF
+24 
-38 RSKSF
+38 
-43 RKPRPCHWCHQP
+43 
-55 VHNTGSCCRVCKYV
+55 RVEDPFEDEDK
-69 CHQACESKVA
+69 
-79 GAVELSDSA
+79 
-88 NTAQILAQVQNSDR
+88 
-102 ARFSDTSWQI
+102 ARFTDTSWQI
-112 HRTWTRNGDPLPLSP
+112 HRTWTRNGDPI
-127 TPSRSLPAPLA
+127 SRSPA
-138 APPAAP
+138 
-144 PATATVTLRSEQN
+144 VTRAEPVKQSAVNSPDPRQEDQN
-157 GIYDTISSRAV
+157 GIYDTITVREKTRAV
-168 SAPATPASTTFSR
+168 SAPATPAAPTLIT
-181 EQGGSRSA
+181 E
-189 SYPGG
+189 YGG
-194 PGSRLDLCYVAERM
+194 PRSISYSGGGGPASRLDLCYVAERM
-208 LALHLPERDAHAEA
+208 LALHLPHRDAQAEA

-243 GDSAGGVGAARGVF
+243 GDVAGDGRAARGVF

-264 WAGDLAPPLERLC
+264 WPGDLAPPLERLC

-338 RVPVFQLPSNKR
+338 RVPVFTLPSNKR

-365 NAAPLQLTHVSV
+365 NSAPLQLTHVSV
-377 AGSLASPATPTIAFL
+377 AGSLAASSAPTIAFL
-392 KIYENFVCVYTS
+392 KIYENYSCVYTS

-422 LRGDVVVRAYRRAAQ
+422 LRGDVLVRAYRRPAHQHAHASP
-437 VRPGAGPGSQGP
+437 RH
-449 GGPGQ
+449 
-454 RRLVFAC
+454 LVFAC

-473 SFTKQQLD
+473 SFTKLQLD
-481 HAVHDPSFPSDGAVE
+481 HALHDPSFPSDGAVE
-496 LVFLRGEGG
+496 LIFARGEGA
-505 GGAAPAPTP
+505 GGAPPAPTP

-541 DEDPGEN
+541 DDEPGDN
-548 NGSAEGSG
+548 NGSAG
-556 SGGEAGD
+556 SGGEAG
-563 GAEAAHTFGP
+563 EAAHTFGP

-584 AGGGPSSPLS
+584 ASGGPSSPLS

-634 PQSHTDRPPDIP
+634 PAPTTPQSNVERAPDIP
-646 YHARADSAPFTYGAP
+646 YHARTDSAPFTYGAP

-668 RAPNRLASPE
+668 RASNRLASPE
-678 LVRRALGGDR
+678 LVRRALGHDR
-688 NYRPIED
+688 GYQGIED

-700 TVTPEPPS
+700 TITPDPS

-718 RKLSHEDV
+718 RKLTCEDV
-726 TTTTTVV
+726 TTTKTSSTP
-733 APPPASPIRN
+733 APASPLRN
-743 GSRWT
+743 GRWT
-748 NGEVEW
+748 NGDAESIKGPQSSARKLSHDAEW
-754 AERPASASAVTRKTP
+754 IERPPSSTRKVINNDT
-769 ENGSWRSASTL
+769 WRSTSTI
-780 GWHESSRAREPRRSE
+780 GWHESTRSREPRRSE
-795 SSVEGSSGLT
+795 SGIDGNSGLT

-829 EWDTTSSRHVRRSA
+829 EWDAPSRHVRRSA

-855 AFADDDED
+855 AFADDDDD

-874 PLRTEH
+874 IHRTDSI
-880 TSPQAPDRTSSRK
+880 SPQAPDRTSSRK

-899 TMREWSTTSTPNS
+899 TLREWSASSTPTN
-912 TPAPGL
+912 TATPGL
-918 LSLAEPSNTDTI
+918 LSLAEPINNDSTI
-930 DRAENWSRVESRTES
+930 RERSESWSRA
-945 RTESRAGTPLFP
+945 ESRAGTPAFP

-969 PSLSARPPRSPSVT
+969 PSLSARPPRSPPSI
-983 RYNMFDLE
+983 
-991 DARKE
+991 RKD
-996 REVSPESEYRTYN
+996 REGSPESEYRTYN
-1009 GSSGSRRSSV
+1009 GSNGSRRSSL
-1019 SGTAE
+1019 SGSE
-1024 PQHVAPDRVRFAR
+1024 LQHVAPDRVRFAR

-1055 ALLQLEEG
+1055 ALLQQEEG

-1071 SFPGAFGLAVRAGGA
+1071 SFPGAFGLAVRASGA

-1132 LRLPDRD
+1132 LKLPDRD
-1139 PWTGGGANAAAR
+1139 LWTGGSANAAAR
-1151 ALLATGAACHVLLLG
+1151 ALLATGAACNVLLLG

-1178 VKRAVTNILAK
+1178 VKRAVQNILLK
-1189 KGGAHVVHFKVFG
+1189 KATAHVVHFKVFG
-1202 GGITLTDAARKL
+1202 GGITLTDSTRKV

-1219 YPAAAVSY
+1219 YPSNAVSY
-1227 AGLDPDERRYM
+1227 AGIDPDERRYV
-1238 YTDNNTQ
+1238 YVDNGKQ
-1245 LEKRVFAFVA
+1245 AEKRIFAFVA
-1255 RASSGADNQCH
+1255 RSASGADNQCH

-1279 IVNFVNKALLGSS
+1279 IVNFVNKALLGNT
-1292 QKKDII
+1292 QKRDII

>member
-1 MPWNCLWG
+1 MPWNCFWG
-9 YQAPAPACRVSGPLH
+9 YEPPPPVCRVSGPLH
-24 LLLQKEGVGQAHAF
+24 LLLKKEGVAQAHAF
-38 RSKSF
+38 RSKTF
-43 RKPRPCHWCHQP
+43 KKPRSCHWCHQP
-55 VHNTGSCCRVCKYV
+55 VYNGLCCRVCKYV
-69 CHQACESKVA
+69 CHTTCENKVSE
-79 GAVELSDSA
+79 AVHISDPAHSAELLVRLHNNDK
-88 NTAQILAQVQNSDR
+88 

-112 HRTWTRNGDPLPLSP
+112 HRTWTRNGDPIPRSP
-127 TPSRSLPAPLA
+127 QTARAPTKQTP
-138 APPAAP
+138 
-144 PATATVTLRSEQN
+144 TASPDVRQDDQN
-157 GIYDTISSRAV
+157 GIYDTITVRDKTRAV
-168 SAPATPASTTFSR
+168 SAPATPGPLTFAT
-181 EQGGSRSA
+181 E
-189 SYPGG
+189 YGG
-194 PGSRLDLCYVAERM
+194 PRSISYSGSGGPASRLDLCYVAERM
-208 LALHLPERDAHAEA
+208 LALHLPHRDAQAEA

-243 GDSAGGVGAARGVF
+243 DMTNDGRAARSVF

-264 WAGDLAPPLERLC
+264 WPGDLAPPLERLC

-338 RVPVFQLPSNKR
+338 RVPVFTLPSNKR

-365 NAAPLQLTHVSV
+365 NSAPLHLTHVSV
-377 AGSLASPATPTIAFL
+377 AGSLAATSTPTIAFL
-392 KIYENFVCVYTS
+392 KIYENYTCVYTS

-414 TVGVGRLA
+414 TVGVGRLS
-422 LRGDVVVRAYRRAAQ
+422 LRGDVLVRAYRRTTHAHAA
-437 VRPGAGPGSQGP
+437 RH
-449 GGPGQ
+449 
-454 RRLVFAC
+454 LVFAC
-461 QFHTCAVADHTL
+461 QFHTCAVVDHTL
-473 SFTKQQLD
+473 SFTKLQLD
-481 HAVHDPSFPSDGAVE
+481 HALHDPSFPSDGAVE
-496 LVFLRGEGG
+496 LVFARGEGS

-528 DSLEHLRPLSTLT
+528 DSLEHLRPISTLT
-541 DEDPGEN
+541 DDEPGDN

-556 SGGEAGD
+556 GEAGES
-563 GAEAAHTFGP
+563 GEAAHTFGP

-584 AGGGPSSPLS
+584 ASGGPSSPLS

-634 PQSHTDRPPDIP
+634 PAPTTPQSNSDRTPDIP
-646 YHARADSAPFTYGAP
+646 YHARTDSAPFTYGAP

-668 RAPNRLASPE
+668 RASNRLASPE
-678 LVRRALGGDR
+678 LVRRALGTDR
-688 NYRPIED
+688 GYQHIED

-700 TVTPEPPS
+700 TITPDPS

-718 RKLSHEDV
+718 RKLTYEDV
-726 TTTTTVV
+726 TTTTT
-733 APPPASPIRN
+733 AAPASPLRN
-743 GSRWT
+743 GRWT
-748 NGEVEW
+748 NGDSEW
-754 AERPASASAVTRKTP
+754 INQPNSARKLSQDAEWIENKSNGRKVDNDT
-769 ENGSWRSASTL
+769 WRSTSTI
-780 GWHESSRAREPRRSE
+780 GWHETTRSREPRRSE
-795 SSVEGSSGLT
+795 SGIEGNSGLT

-829 EWDTTSSRHVRRSA
+829 EWDAPSRLHVRRSA

-855 AFADDDED
+855 AFADDDDD

-874 PLRTEH
+874 IHRTDSI
-880 TSPQAPDRTSSRK
+880 SPQAPDRTSSRK

-899 TMREWSTTSTPNS
+899 TLREWSGSSTP
-912 TPAPGL
+912 TTPGL
-918 LSLAEPSNTDTI
+918 LSLAPANNDTMSRERSESLS
-930 DRAENWSRVESRTES
+930 RAES
-945 RTESRAGTPLFP
+945 RTESRAGTPAFP

-969 PSLSARPPRSPSVT
+969 PSLSARPPRSPPSV
-983 RYNMFDLE
+983 
-991 DARKE
+991 RKD
-996 REVSPESEYRTYN
+996 REGSPESEYRTYN
-1009 GSSGSRRSSV
+1009 GSNGSRRSSI
-1019 SGTAE
+1019 SGSE
-1024 PQHVAPDRVRFAR
+1024 LQHVAPDRVRFAR
-1037 DTSHYW
+1037 DTSQYW

-1055 ALLQLEEG
+1055 ALLQQEEG

-1071 SFPGAFGLAVRAGGA
+1071 SFPGAFGLAVRAS

-1117 LVYQHTVTPLALPVP
+1117 LVYQHTVTPLALPAA
-1132 LRLPDRD
+1132 LKLPDRD
-1139 PWTGGGANAAAR
+1139 LWTGGSANAAAR
-1151 ALLATGAACHVLLLG
+1151 ALLATGAACNVLLLG

-1178 VKRAVTNILAK
+1178 VKRAVQNILQK
-1189 KGGAHVVHFKVFG
+1189 KVVAHVVHFKVFG
-1202 GGITLTDAARKL
+1202 GGITLTDSTRKL

-1219 YPAAAVSY
+1219 YPSNAVSY
-1227 AGLDPDERRYM
+1227 AGIDPDERRYL
-1238 YTDNNTQ
+1238 YVDNGKQ
-1245 LEKRVFAFVA
+1245 GEKRIFAFVA
-1255 RASSGADNQCH
+1255 RSTSGSDNQCH

-1279 IVNFVNKALLGSS
+1279 IVNFVNKALLGNT
-1292 QKKDII
+1292 QKRDII

>member
-9 YQAPAPACRVSGPLH
+9 YEPPPPTCRVSGPLH
-24 LLLQKEGVGQAHAF
+24 LILQKEGVAQAHAF
-38 RSKSF
+38 RSKTF

-55 VHNTGSCCRVCKYV
+55 VHNQGSCCRVCKYV
-69 CHQACESKVA
+69 CHKACEDKVS
-79 GAVELSDSA
+79 GAVRFD
-88 NTAQILAQVQNSDR
+88 TAPLHVQPQNAVGVGEATRQFAVFATAPYKDR

-112 HRTWTRNGDPLPLSP
+112 HRTWARNGDPLPLSP
-127 TPSRSLPAPLA
+127 PPSRSA
-138 APPAAP
+138 AAQPAAP
-144 PATATVTLRSEQN
+144 ITTTEPQLRSNRSDQN
-157 GIYDTISSRAV
+157 GIYDTI
-168 SAPATPASTTFSR
+168 TTA
-181 EQGGSRSA
+181 SRSA
-189 SYPGG
+189 SYPAPAGT
-194 PGSRLDLCYVAERM
+194 RLDLCYVAERM

-222 QAAHMLTNKHGE
+222 QAAHMLSNKHGE
-234 HFMVFEVSG
+234 HFMVFEVSS
-243 GDSAGGVGAARGVF
+243 GDGRTARAVF
-257 GRARSLG
+257 RRARSLG
-264 WAGDLAPPLERLC
+264 WAGDLAPPLEKLC

-323 EHALD
+323 ENALD

-338 RVPVFQLPSNKR
+338 RVPVFHLPSNKR

-365 NAAPLQLTHVSV
+365 NASPLHLTHVSV
-377 AGSLASPATPTIAFL
+377 AGSLASPAAPTIAFL

-404 GLYMVNGGGW
+404 GLYMVSGGGW

-422 LRGDVVVRAYRRAAQ
+422 LRGDVLVRAYRRPAHAQSHAAQ
-437 VRPGAGPGSQGP
+437 RH
-449 GGPGQ
+449 
-454 RRLVFAC
+454 LVFAC

-481 HAVHDPSFPSDGAVE
+481 HAVHDPSFPTDGAVE
-496 LVFLRGEGG
+496 LVFARGEGT

-528 DSLEHLRPLSTLT
+528 DSLEHLRPLSTIT
-541 DEDPGEN
+541 DDDPGEN

-556 SGGEAGD
+556 SGGEAGE

-584 AGGGPSSPLS
+584 AGGGPASPLS

-634 PQSHTDRPPDIP
+634 PPAQSQPDRAPDIP

-695 DDDER
+695 DDEDR
-700 TVTPEPPS
+700 TVTPDPS

-718 RKLSHEDV
+718 RKLTHEDV
-726 TTTTTVV
+726 TTTKT
-733 APPPASPIRN
+733 APSPSSPLRN
-743 GSRWT
+743 GRWL
-748 NGEVEW
+748 NGDTEW
-754 AERPASASAVTRKTP
+754 VDRPPNSARKILP
-769 ENGSWRSASTL
+769 ENGTWRSNSAI
-780 GWHESSRAREPRRSE
+780 GWHEDTRTREPRRSE
-795 SSVEGSSGLT
+795 SNVESSSGLT

-829 EWDTTSSRHVRRSA
+829 EWNAPSKHVRRSA
-843 SHRVD
+843 SHRMD

-855 AFADDDED
+855 AFADDDDD

-868 HVNTRT
+868 HVHTRT
-874 PLRTEH
+874 ALRNDSLSPL
-880 TSPQAPDRTSSRK
+880 APDRTSSRK
-893 FMYEKM
+893 FMFEKM
-899 TMREWSTTSTPNS
+899 TTREWSASSTPS
-912 TPAPGL
+912 GTPAPGL
-918 LSLAEPSNTDTI
+918 LSLADSINNDTVSI
-930 DRAENWSRVESRTES
+930 RERSESWSRESRS
-945 RTESRAGTPLFP
+945 GTPLFP

-969 PSLSARPPRSPSVT
+969 PSLNARPPRSPPVT
-983 RYNMFDLE
+983 
-991 DARKE
+991 RKE
-996 REVSPESEYRTYN
+996 REGSPESEYRIYN
-1009 GSSGSRRSSV
+1009 GSCGSRSSSV
-1019 SGTAE
+1019 GGE
-1024 PQHVAPDRVRFAR
+1024 PQHVAPDRVRFAK

-1055 ALLQLEEG
+1055 ALLPLEEG
-1063 AFIVRDSN
+1063 SFIVRDSN
-1071 SFPGAFGLAVRAGGA
+1071 SFPGAFGLAVRAGN
-1086 GGVRH
+1086 GVRH
-1091 FLIEPTARGVR
+1091 FLVEPATRGVR
-1102 LRGCPDEPVFSSLSA
+1102 LRGCPDEPVFTSLSA
-1117 LVYQHTVTPLALPVP
+1117 LVYQHTVTPLALPLP
-1132 LRLPDRD
+1132 LRLPDKD
-1139 PWTGGGANAAAR
+1139 PWPGGSANAAAR
-1151 ALLATGAACHVLLLG
+1151 TLLATGAACHVLLLG
-1166 SENTEALTGPAA
+1166 CENTEALTGPAA
-1178 VKRAVTNILAK
+1178 VKRAVHNVLK
-1189 KGGAHVVHFKVFG
+1189 KKAPAHVVHFKVFG
-1202 GGITLTDAARKL
+1202 GGITLTDSARKL

-1219 YPAAAVSY
+1219 YPASGVSH
-1227 AGLDPDERRYM
+1227 AGIDPDERRYV
-1238 YTDNNTQ
+1238 YIDNGTQ
-1245 LEKRVFAFVA
+1245 TEKRIFAFVA
-1255 RASSGADNQCH
+1255 RASQGADNQCH

-1279 IVNFVNKALLGSS
+1279 IVNFVNKALLGNT
-1292 QKKDII
+1292 QKRDII

>member
-1 MPWNCLWG
+1 MPWNCPWSRER
-9 YQAPAPACRVSGPLH
+9 QRPPVDTPLQ
-24 LLLQKEGVGQAHAF
+24 LLPQKEGLAQAHAF
-38 RSKSF
+38 RNKVF
-43 RKPRPCHWCHQP
+43 KKPRPCHWCHQP
-55 VHNTGSCCRVCKYV
+55 VHNQGSCCRVCKYV
-69 CHQACESKVA
+69 CHSGCESKVS
-79 GAVELSDSA
+79 GAIELSDPANSA
-88 NTAQILAQVQNSDR
+88 ELLARLQNSDK

-112 HRTWTRNGDPLPLSP
+112 HRTWSRNGDPLRLSP
-127 TPSRSLPAPLA
+127 PPMRQDTTISSAATTASPL
-138 APPAAP
+138 
-144 PATATVTLRSEQN
+144 RNDQN
-157 GIYDTISSRAV
+157 GIYDTITTRAV
-168 SAPATPASTTFSR
+168 SAPATPATAAFER
-181 EQGGSRSA
+181 EHEGLRSV
-189 SYPGG
+189 SYPG
-194 PGSRLDLCYVAERM
+194 PGGSGTRLDLCYVAERM
-208 LALHLPERDAHAEA
+208 LALHLPDRDAHAEA
-222 QAAHMLTNKHGE
+222 QAAHMLNNKHGE
-234 HFMVFEVSG
+234 HYMVFEVSG
-243 GDSAGGVGAARGVF
+243 SDTSGDGRVARGVF

-264 WAGDLAPPLERLC
+264 WPGDLAPPLERLC

-338 RVPVFQLPSNKR
+338 RVPIFHLPSNKR

-365 NAAPLQLTHVSV
+365 NAAPLHLTHVSV
-377 AGSLASPATPTIAFL
+377 AGSLAAPTTPTIAFL
-392 KIYENFVCVYTS
+392 KIYENYNCVYTS

-422 LRGDVVVRAYRRAAQ
+422 LRGDVLVRAYRRPAHTNTHT
-437 VRPGAGPGSQGP
+437 
-449 GGPGQ
+449 Q
-454 RRLVFAC
+454 RHLVFAC

-496 LVFLRGEGG
+496 LIFARGEGSS
-505 GGAAPAPTP
+505 GAAPAPTP

-528 DSLEHLRPLSTLT
+528 DSLEHLRPLSTIT
-541 DEDPGEN
+541 DDDTGDN

-556 SGGEAGD
+556 SGGETGE
-563 GAEAAHTFGP
+563 GGEAAHTFGP

-584 AGGGPSSPLS
+584 ASGGPSSPLS

-634 PQSHTDRPPDIP
+634 PAPQSHADRAPDIP

-668 RAPNRLASPE
+668 RASNRLASPE
-678 LVRRALGGDR
+678 LVRRALGTDR
-688 NYRPIED
+688 NYKGIED
-695 DDDER
+695 DDDDR
-700 TVTPEPPS
+700 ILTPEPS
-708 PRTPL
+708 PRNPL
-713 SPRTL
+713 SPRTV
-718 RKLSHEDV
+718 RKFSHENV
-726 TTTTTVV
+726 TTTTTTTTSI
-733 APPPASPIRN
+733 PPPTSPLRN
-743 GSRWT
+743 GRWA
-748 NGEVEW
+748 NGDTEW
-754 AERPASASAVTRKTP
+754 IERPPSSARKTP
-769 ENGSWRSASTL
+769 IENGTLRSSSTL
-780 GWHESSRAREPRRSE
+780 GWYENNRFREPRKSE
-795 SSVEGSSGLT
+795 GNNNVEATSGLT

-815 ERKEARERVARLPL
+815 EKKEARERVARLPL
-829 EWDTTSSRHVRRSA
+829 EWDAPSRHVRRSA

-855 AFADDDED
+855 AFADDDDD

-874 PLRTEH
+874 LNRTDSI
-880 TSPQAPDRTSSRK
+880 SPQAPDRTSSRK

-899 TMREWSTTSTPNS
+899 TMREWSTNTTPTSTQ
-912 TPAPGL
+912 APGL
-918 LSLAEPSNTDTI
+918 LSLAEPNNNDTI
-930 DRAENWSRVESRTES
+930 SRERTES
-945 RTESRAGTPLFP
+945 WSRSESRAGTPAFP

-969 PSLSARPPRSPSVT
+969 PSLSARPPRSPTVS
-983 RYNMFDLE
+983 
-991 DARKE
+991 RKE
-996 REVSPESEYRTYN
+996 REGSPESEYRTYN
-1009 GSSGSRRSSV
+1009 GSVGSRRSSV
-1019 SGTAE
+1019 SGGAE

-1043 YKPNISRDDAVS
+1043 YKPNISRDDAVT
-1055 ALLQLEEG
+1055 ALQQLEEG

-1071 SFPGAFGLAVRAGGA
+1071 SFPGAFGLAVRAGT
-1086 GGVRH
+1086 GVRH

-1102 LRGCPDEPVFSSLSA
+1102 LRGCPDEPVFGSLSA

-1132 LRLPDRD
+1132 LKLPDRD
-1139 PWTGGGANAAAR
+1139 PWTGGASAAAR
-1151 ALLATGAACHVLLLG
+1151 ALLATGAACNVLLLG

-1178 VKRAVTNILAK
+1178 VKRAVQNILQK
-1189 KGGAHVVHFKVFG
+1189 KSPAHVVHFKVFG

-1219 YPAAAVSY
+1219 YPATGVSY
-1227 AGLDPDERRYM
+1227 AGIDPDERRYK
-1238 YTDNNTQ
+1238 YVDNGTQ
-1245 LEKRVFAFVA
+1245 TEKRIFAFVA

-1279 IVNFVNKALLGSS
+1279 IVNFVNKALLGNT
-1292 QKKDII
+1292 QKQDII

>member
-1 MPWNCLWG
+1 MPWSCPWSRD
-9 YQAPAPACRVSGPLH
+9 QRTVISPPLEAVV
-24 LLLQKEGVGQAHAF
+24 QKEGVAQAHAF
-38 RSKSF
+38 RSKTF
-43 RKPRPCHWCHQP
+43 KKPRSCHWCHQP
-55 VHNTGSCCRVCKYV
+55 VHNGLCCRVCKYV
-69 CHQACESKVA
+69 CHTTCENKVSE
-79 GAVELSDSA
+79 AVHISDPAHSAEL
-88 NTAQILAQVQNSDR
+88 LARLHNNDK

-112 HRTWTRNGDPLPLSP
+112 HRTWTRNGDPIPRSPETARAPTKQSP
-127 TPSRSLPAPLA
+127 TASPDVRQDD
-138 APPAAP
+138 
-144 PATATVTLRSEQN
+144 QN
-157 GIYDTISSRAV
+157 GIYDTITVRDKTRAV
-168 SAPATPASTTFSR
+168 SAPATPGPLTFAT
-181 EQGGSRSA
+181 E
-189 SYPGG
+189 YGG
-194 PGSRLDLCYVAERM
+194 PRSISYSGSGGPASRLDLCYVAERM
-208 LALHLPERDAHAEA
+208 LALHLPHRDAQAEA

-234 HFMVFEVSG
+234 HFMIFEVSG
-243 GDSAGGVGAARGVF
+243 DMTNDGRAARSVF

-264 WAGDLAPPLERLC
+264 WPGDLAPPLERLC

-338 RVPVFQLPSNKR
+338 RVPVFTLPSNKR

-365 NAAPLQLTHVSV
+365 NSAPLHLTHVSV
-377 AGSLASPATPTIAFL
+377 AGSLAAPSTPTIAFL
-392 KIYENFVCVYTS
+392 KIYENYTCVYTS

-414 TVGVGRLA
+414 TVGVGRLS
-422 LRGDVVVRAYRRAAQ
+422 LRGDVLVRAYRRTTHAHAA
-437 VRPGAGPGSQGP
+437 RH
-449 GGPGQ
+449 
-454 RRLVFAC
+454 LVFAC
-461 QFHTCAVADHTL
+461 QFHTCAVVDHTL
-473 SFTKQQLD
+473 SFTKLQLD
-481 HAVHDPSFPSDGAVE
+481 HALHDPSFPSDGAVE
-496 LVFLRGEGG
+496 LVFARGEGS

-528 DSLEHLRPLSTLT
+528 DSLEHLRPISTLT
-541 DEDPGEN
+541 DDEPGDN

-556 SGGEAGD
+556 GEAGE
-563 GAEAAHTFGP
+563 GGEAAHTFGP

-584 AGGGPSSPLS
+584 ASGGPSSPLS

-634 PQSHTDRPPDIP
+634 PAPTTPQSNSDRTPDIP
-646 YHARADSAPFTYGAP
+646 YHARTDSAPFTYGAP

-668 RAPNRLASPE
+668 RASNRLASPE
-678 LVRRALGGDR
+678 LVRRALGTDR
-688 NYRPIED
+688 GYQHIED

-700 TVTPEPPS
+700 TITPDPS

-718 RKLSHEDV
+718 RKLTYEDV
-726 TTTTTVV
+726 TTTTTA
-733 APPPASPIRN
+733 APSSPLRN
-743 GSRWT
+743 GRWT
-748 NGEVEW
+748 NGDSEW
-754 AERPASASAVTRKTP
+754 VNQPNSARKLTQDAEWIENKTNGRKVDNDT
-769 ENGSWRSASTL
+769 WRSTSTI
-780 GWHESSRAREPRRSE
+780 GWHETTRSREPRRSE
-795 SSVEGSSGLT
+795 SGIEGNSGLT

-829 EWDTTSSRHVRRSA
+829 EWDAPSRLHVRRSA

-855 AFADDDED
+855 AFADDDDD

-874 PLRTEH
+874 IHRTDSI
-880 TSPQAPDRTSSRK
+880 SPQAPDRTSSRK

-899 TMREWSTTSTPNS
+899 TLREWSGSSTP
-912 TPAPGL
+912 TTPGL
-918 LSLAEPSNTDTI
+918 LSLAPANNDTTG
-930 DRAENWSRVESRTES
+930 RERSESWSRAES
-945 RTESRAGTPLFP
+945 RTESRAGTPAFP

-969 PSLSARPPRSPSVT
+969 PSLSARPPRSPPSV
-983 RYNMFDLE
+983 
-991 DARKE
+991 RKD
-996 REVSPESEYRTYN
+996 REGSPESEYRTYN
-1009 GSSGSRRSSV
+1009 GSNGSRRSSI
-1019 SGTAE
+1019 SGSE
-1024 PQHVAPDRVRFAR
+1024 LQHVAPDRVRFAR
-1037 DTSHYW
+1037 DTSQYW

-1055 ALLQLEEG
+1055 ALLQQEEG

-1071 SFPGAFGLAVRAGGA
+1071 SFPGAFGLAVRAS

-1117 LVYQHTVTPLALPVP
+1117 LVYQHTVTPLALPAA
-1132 LRLPDRD
+1132 LKLPDRD
-1139 PWTGGGANAAAR
+1139 LWTGGSANAAAR
-1151 ALLATGAACHVLLLG
+1151 ALLATGAACNVLLLG

-1178 VKRAVTNILAK
+1178 VKRAVQNILQK
-1189 KGGAHVVHFKVFG
+1189 KVAAHVVHFKVFG
-1202 GGITLTDAARKL
+1202 GGITLTDSTRKL

-1219 YPAAAVSY
+1219 YPSNTVSY
-1227 AGLDPDERRYM
+1227 AGIDPDERRYL
-1238 YTDNNTQ
+1238 YVDNGKQ
-1245 LEKRVFAFVA
+1245 GEKRIFAFVA
-1255 RASSGADNQCH
+1255 RSTSGADNQCH

-1279 IVNFVNKALLGSS
+1279 IVNFVNKALLGNT
-1292 QKKDII
+1292 QKRDII

>member
-1 MPWNCLWG
+1 MPWKCPWSRDRLE
-9 YQAPAPACRVSGPLH
+9 QLVVSSPLH
-24 LLLQKEGVGQAHAF
+24 LLTRKEGAAQAHAF

-55 VHNTGSCCRVCKYV
+55 VHNQGSSCRVCKYV
-69 CHQACESKVA
+69 CHTTCESKVA
-79 GAVELSDSA
+79 GAVELADPA
-88 NTAQILAQVQNSDR
+88 NTALLTQLQNSDR

-112 HRTWTRNGDPLPLSP
+112 HRTWTRNGDPLSLSP
-127 TPSRSLPAPLA
+127 PPTRASPAPLA
-138 APPAAP
+138 SQPLPE
-144 PATATVTLRSEQN
+144 TVTLRSDQN
-157 GIYDTISSRAV
+157 GIYDTITTRSV
-168 SAPATPASTTFSR
+168 SAPATPAALTFGK
-181 EQGGSRSA
+181 EQGGGRSA

-194 PGSRLDLCYVAERM
+194 AAGSRLDLCYVAERM
-208 LALHLPERDAHAEA
+208 LALHLPGRDAHAEA

-243 GDSAGGVGAARGVF
+243 GEGADEGVTARSVF
-257 GRARSLG
+257 GRARALG

-338 RVPVFQLPSNKR
+338 RVPTFHLPSNKR

-377 AGSLASPATPTIAFL
+377 AGSLATPSAPTIAFL

-414 TVGVGRLA
+414 TVGVGRLS
-422 LRGDVVVRAYRRAAQ
+422 LRGDVCVRAYRRPAHTH
-437 VRPGAGPGSQGP
+437 
-449 GGPGQ
+449 GQ
-454 RRLVFAC
+454 THRHLVFAC

-473 SFTKQQLD
+473 SFTKQHLD
-481 HAVHDPSFPSDGAVE
+481 HAAHDPSFPSDGAVE
-496 LVFLRGEGG
+496 LVFARGD
-505 GGAAPAPTP
+505 GATGAAPSAPAPTP

-541 DEDPGEN
+541 DDDPGEN

-556 SGGEAGD
+556 SGGEAGES
-563 GAEAAHTFGP
+563 AEGAHTFGP
-573 LDGSIYATVVR
+573 LDGSIYARVVR
-584 AGGGPSSPLS
+584 GGGGGPSPPLS

-628 ALPDPP
+628 ALPDLPH
-634 PQSHTDRPPDIP
+634 SHSDRPTDIP

-668 RAPNRLASPE
+668 RASNRLASPD
-678 LVRRALGGDR
+678 LVRRALGSDT
-688 NYRPIED
+688 NYQPIED

-700 TVTPEPPS
+700 TVTPEPS
-708 PRTPL
+708 PRAPL
-713 SPRTL
+713 SPLTL
-718 RKLSHEDV
+718 RKFTHEDV
-726 TTTTTVV
+726 ITTTTT
-733 APPPASPIRN
+733 ATLPPPSSPARN
-743 GSRWT
+743 GRWL
-748 NGEVEW
+748 NGEAEW
-754 AERPASASAVTRKTP
+754 TERTPANARKAIP
-769 ENGSWRSASTL
+769 ENGTRRSNSTI
-780 GWHESSRAREPRRSE
+780 GWHESTRAREPRRSE
-795 SSVEGSSGLT
+795 GSVEPNSGLT

-810 QQKLR
+810 QQRLR
-815 ERKEARERVARLPL
+815 EKKEARERVARLPL
-829 EWDTTSSRHVRRSA
+829 EWDTATSRHVRRSA

-855 AFADDDED
+855 AFADDDDD

-874 PLRTEH
+874 PHRTDSI
-880 TSPQAPDRTSSRK
+880 SPQAPDRTSSRK

-899 TMREWSTTSTPNS
+899 TMREWSSSTTPTN
-912 TPAPGL
+912 TTAPGL
-918 LSLAEPSNTDTI
+918 LSLAEHSNTDTI
-930 DRAENWSRVESRTES
+930 ERRESS
-945 RTESRAGTPLFP
+945 SRAGTPAFP

-969 PSLSARPPRSPSVT
+969 PSLSARPPRSPTV
-983 RYNMFDLE
+983 
-991 DARKE
+991 ARKE
-996 REVSPESEYRTYN
+996 REGSPESEYRTYN
-1009 GSSGSRRSSV
+1009 GSVGSHSRRSSV
-1019 SGTAE
+1019 SE
-1024 PQHVAPDRVRFAR
+1024 PHHVAPDRVRFAR

-1043 YKPNISRDDAVS
+1043 YKPNISRDDAVA
-1055 ALLQLEEG
+1055 ALQQLEEG
-1063 AFIVRDSN
+1063 SFIVRDSN
-1071 SFPGAFGLAVRAGGA
+1071 SFPGAFGVAVRAG

-1091 FLIEPTARGVR
+1091 FLVETAPRGVR
-1102 LRGCPDEPVFSSLSA
+1102 LRGSPDEPVFSSLSA
-1117 LVYQHTVTPLALPVP
+1117 LVYQHSVTPLALPVP

-1139 PWTGGGANAAAR
+1139 PWSDGTPNAAAR

-1178 VKRAVTNILAK
+1178 VKRAVGNVLQRKSA
-1189 KGGAHVVHFKVFG
+1189 GHVVHLKVFG
-1202 GGITLTDAARKL
+1202 GGITLTDSARKL

-1227 AGLDPDERRYM
+1227 AGLDPDERRY
-1238 YTDNNTQ
+1238 THVDNATQ
-1245 LEKRVFAFVA
+1245 TEKRIFAFVA
-1255 RASSGADNQCH
+1255 RSASGQDNQCH

-1279 IVNFVNKALLGSS
+1279 IVNFVNKALLGNV
-1292 QKKDII
+1292 QKRDIL